1 MKSLLRLLVVFLLTA
16 QLSFAQKTVSG
27 VVSDPDGLPL
37 PGATVLIQGTTTG
50 VTTDFDGNFSINA
63 SEGQILEFSF
73 VGYESSA
80 IAVGS
85 GNVINVSL
93 SLGNQLDEV
102 IVTSLGITREKR
114 ALGYA
119 VSEVDNSQIESRA
132 SGDVARVLSGKAS
145 GVQVTNQGG
154 ISGSGTSVIIRGLS
168 TFSSSNQPLF
178 VVDGVPF
185 QSDTNAQGS
194 FTSGNNGSSRFL
206 DLDPNNIESVNVL
219 KGLAAATL
227 YGSQGR
233 NGVILITTKAGTT
246 ASGAKA
252 QKNEI
257 TVNTSYFVNEL
268 AMKPDYQMQYGNGFN
283 QNFGWFFSNW
293 GPSFDKD
300 GPAGWGV
307 QSQLNGSGTAP
318 FGTTQPGFLKHPYNS
333 NLNARFLSRDLLP
346 LIGLSEDSVWE
357 WKPYDSVGALFEPGE
372 IINTNINFR
381 GQSDDGKVSYNV
393 NYGNLD
399 DKGFTP
405 GNSLRRNN
413 ISFGGR
419 AVLSNKFTVNG
430 TINYSFTNFK
440 TPPISAAYSSGT
452 NESGSSLYGN
462 IFYTPRSVSIADLP
476 YAHPITG
483 ASIYYRSSN
492 GIQHPLWTVNNTG
505 DQQQTHRIYG
515 GASLQY
521 DISDNLN
528 IQYRYGYDLYNE
540 GNVSYQNKGGQ
551 DVVPEVQSGF
561 YEKWNNVVTL
571 YNHQITL
578 NGDFELDNDWSLT
591 FNAGATSNSREYDRN
606 GARST
611 GQNVFNVLRHF
622 NFNLQE
628 EIEFY
633 SKRNLLGVFA
643 QAAFDYKDYLYF
655 TLASRTD
662 WVSNLSEE
670 NRSITYPSA
679 SISFV
684 PTSVLDFG
692 NLPVDFLKIR
702 AGYGTS
708 ATFPGGYPISST
720 LSLNT
725 KDFRIGGTDVIT
737 NTSGS
742 TLGNTG
748 LKPELLAELEFGIE
762 ANLFDNRISANV
774 SYFDRN
780 TTDLIISRPLDPST
794 GYTFTET
801 NIGEISATGWEI
813 DLSVDWIRGNDINW
827 SSTINYTT
835 NQAIVEDLGQDTDQI
850 VYAGFS
856 NEGNAAI
863 PGLPLTAMIGTSVAR
878 DAAGNPQIDA
888 AGGYKVN
895 NDTNYKTN
903 PYAFI
908 GDSQPDFIAN
918 LSNTISYGNLAFSFL
933 FNASIGGDMYSEFM
947 ATIIGRGITTDTLD
961 RELPFIMPGVLSD
974 GSPNNK
980 MIDNATLYFGEL
992 ILGPSE
998 LRTWDAS
1005 VLRLSEVSLT
1015 YDLPKK
1021 WLESSPF
1028 GAVSIAAQGFN
1039 LWYDAYNTPPGTNYD
1054 PNIAGLGIGNG
1065 SGFEYFNGV
1074 SAKRYGVSLK
1084 LTF

>member
-1 MKSLLRLLVVFLLTA
+1 MKSLFRLLVVFLLTA
-16 QLSFAQKTVSG
+16 QMSFAQKTVTG
-27 VVSDPDGLPL
+27 VVSDSDGLPL
-37 PGATVLIQGTTTG
+37 PGATVLVQGTTTG
-50 VTTDFDGNFSINA
+50 VTTDFDGNFSINVA
-63 SEGQILEFSF
+63 EGQTLEFSF
-73 VGYESSA
+73 VGYETA
-80 IAVGS
+80 AVAVGA
-85 GNVINVSL
+85 GNVINVTL
-93 SLGNQLDEV
+93 SLGTQLEEV

-119 VSEVDNSQIESRA
+119 VSEVDNTQIENRA

-185 QSDTNAQGS
+185 QSDTNAMGS

-233 NGVILITTKAGTT
+233 NGVILITTKSGTTGAGTR
-246 ASGAKA
+246 A
-252 QKNEI
+252 QKNEV
-257 TVNTSYFVNEL
+257 TVNTSYFTNEL
-268 AMKPDYQMQYGNGFN
+268 AMKPDFQMQYGNGFN

-293 GPSFDKD
+293 GPSFDEE
-300 GPAGWGV
+300 GPAGWGR
-307 QSQLNGSGTAP
+307 QSAINGTVSG
-318 FGTTQPGFLKHPYNS
+318 QPGFLKHPYNS

-346 LIGLSEDSVWE
+346 LLGLSMDSLWE
-357 WKPYDSVGALFEPGE
+357 WKPYDSVGDLFQPGE
-372 IINTNINFR
+372 IVNTNINFR

-405 GNSLRRNN
+405 GNTLRRNAL
-413 ISFGGR
+413 SFGGR
-419 AVLSNKFTVNG
+419 AVLSNKITVSG
-430 TINYSFTNFK
+430 TLNYTATDFK
-440 TPPISAAYSSGT
+440 TPPIAAAYSSG
-452 NESGSSLYGN
+452 SSDSSLYGN
-462 IFYTPRSVSIADLP
+462 VFYTPRSIGIAQLP

-505 DQQQTHRIYG
+505 DAQMTHRVFG
-515 GASLQY
+515 GVSAQY

-528 IQYRYGYDLYNE
+528 LRYSYGYDVYSEDNT
-540 GNVSYQNKGGQ
+540 SYQNKGGQ
-551 DVVPEVQSGF
+551 DGNLEVQSGL
-561 YEKWNNVVTL
+561 YEKWNNTSTIF
-571 YNHQITL
+571 NHQVTI
-578 NGDFELDNDWSLT
+578 NGDYELDDDWSVT
-591 FNAGATSNSREYDRN
+591 FNAGAESVGREYDRN
-606 GARST
+606 GVRST
-611 GQNVFNVLRHF
+611 GQNVFNVLRHY
-622 NFNLQE
+622 NFNSQE

-633 SKRNLLGVFA
+633 SRRNVLGVFA
-643 QAAFDYKDYLYF
+643 QAAFDYQDYLYF

-692 NLPVDFLKIR
+692 NLPIDFLKVR
-702 AGYGTS
+702 ASYGTS
-708 ATFPGGYPISST
+708 ATYPGGYPIAST

-725 KDFRIGGTDVIT
+725 KDFKVDGVEVIT
-737 NTSGS
+737 NTTGS
-742 TLGNTG
+742 QLGNTG
-748 LKPELLAELEFGIE
+748 LKPELLAELEFGLE
-762 ANLFDNRISANV
+762 ANLFDNRLSAEI
-774 SYFDRN
+774 SYFDRQ
-780 TTDLIISRPLDPST
+780 TTDLIITQPLDPST
-794 GYTFTET
+794 GYTSTRT
-801 NIGEISATGWEI
+801 NIGEISATGWEV
-813 DLSVDWIRGNDINW
+813 DLNADWIRGDKFNW
-827 SSTINYTT
+827 NTSINYTT
-835 NQAIVEDLGQDTDQI
+835 NQAIVEDLGQNTDQI

-856 NEGNAAI
+856 TRGNAAI
-863 PGLPLTAMIGTSVAR
+863 PGLPLTSMIGTSVSR
-878 DAAGNPQIDA
+878 DDQGRPLVDA
-888 AGGYKVN
+888 SGSYRTN

-903 PYAFI
+903 KYALI
-908 GDSQPDFIAN
+908 GDSNPDFIAN
-918 LSNTISYGNLAFSFL
+918 IGNTITYGNLSLNVL
-933 FNASIGGDMYSEFM
+933 FNASIGGDMYSSFIM
-947 ATIIGRGITTDTLD
+947 TLLGRGITTDTLD
-961 RELPFIMPGVLSD
+961 RELPYILPGVLAD

-980 MIDNATLYFGEL
+980 MIDNATTYFGNL
-992 ILGPSE
+992 ILGGDE

-1015 YDLPKK
+1015 YDIPSS
-1021 WLESSPF
+1021 WLDKTPF
-1028 GAVSIAAQGFN
+1028 GAASISAQGFN
-1039 LWYDAYNTPPGTNYD
+1039 LWYDAYNTPDGINYD
-1054 PNIAGLGIGNG
+1054 PNIAGLGVGNG

-1074 SAKRYGVSLK
+1074 SARRYGVSLK

>member
-1 MKSLLRLLVVFLLTA
+1 MKSLFRLLVVFLLTA
-16 QLSFAQKTVSG
+16 QMSFAQKTVTG
-27 VVSDPDGLPL
+27 VVSDSDGLPL
-37 PGATVLIQGTTTG
+37 PGATVLVQGTTTG
-50 VTTDFDGNFSINA
+50 VTTDFDGNFSINVA
-63 SEGQILEFSF
+63 EGQTLEFSF
-73 VGYESSA
+73 VGYETAA
-80 IAVGS
+80 IAVGA
-85 GNVINVSL
+85 GNVINVTL
-93 SLGNQLDEV
+93 SLGTQLEEV

-119 VSEVDNSQIESRA
+119 VSEVDNTQIENRA

-185 QSDTNAQGS
+185 QSDTNAMGS

-233 NGVILITTKAGTT
+233 NGVILITTKSGTTGAGTR
-246 ASGAKA
+246 A
-252 QKNEI
+252 QKNEV
-257 TVNTSYFVNEL
+257 TVNTSYFTNEL
-268 AMKPDYQMQYGNGFN
+268 AMKPDFQMQYGNGFN

-293 GPSFDKD
+293 GPSFDEE
-300 GPAGWGV
+300 GPAGWGR
-307 QSQLNGSGTAP
+307 QSAINGTVSG
-318 FGTTQPGFLKHPYNS
+318 QPGFLKHPYNS
-333 NLNARFLSRDLLP
+333 NLNARFLARDLLP
-346 LIGLSEDSVWE
+346 LLGLSMDSLWE
-357 WKPYDSVGALFEPGE
+357 WKPYDSVGDLFQPGE

-405 GNSLRRNN
+405 GNTLRRNAL
-413 ISFGGR
+413 SFGGR
-419 AVLSNKFTVNG
+419 AVLSNKITVNG
-430 TINYSFTNFK
+430 TLNYTSTDFK
-440 TPPISAAYSSGT
+440 TPPIAAAYSSG
-452 NESGSSLYGN
+452 SSDSSLYGN
-462 IFYTPRSVSIADLP
+462 VFYTPRSIGIAQLP

-505 DQQQTHRIYG
+505 DAQMTHRVFG
-515 GASLQY
+515 GVSAQY

-528 IQYRYGYDLYNE
+528 LRYSYGYDVYSEDNT
-540 GNVSYQNKGGQ
+540 SYQNKGGQ
-551 DVVPEVQSGF
+551 DGNLEVQSGL
-561 YEKWNNVVTL
+561 YEKWNNTSTIF
-571 YNHQITL
+571 NHQVTI
-578 NGDFELDNDWSLT
+578 NGDFELDDDWSVT
-591 FNAGATSNSREYDRN
+591 FNAGAESVGREYDRN
-606 GARST
+606 GVRST
-611 GQNVFNVLRHF
+611 GQNVFNVLRHY
-622 NFNLQE
+622 NFNSQE

-633 SKRNLLGVFA
+633 SRRNVLGVFA
-643 QAAFDYKDYLYF
+643 QAAFDYQDYLYF

-692 NLPVDFLKIR
+692 NLPIDFLKVR
-702 AGYGTS
+702 ASYGTS
-708 ATFPGGYPISST
+708 ATYPGGYPIAST

-725 KDFRIGGTDVIT
+725 KDFKVDGVEVIT
-737 NTSGS
+737 NTTGS
-742 TLGNTG
+742 QLGNTG
-748 LKPELLAELEFGIE
+748 LKPELLAELEFGLE
-762 ANLFDNRISANV
+762 ANLFDKRLSAEI
-774 SYFDRN
+774 SYFNRN
-780 TTDLIISRPLDPST
+780 TTDLIITQPLDPST
-794 GYTFTET
+794 GYTSTRT
-801 NIGEISATGWEI
+801 NIGEISATGWEV
-813 DLSVDWIRGNDINW
+813 DLNADWIRGDKFNW
-827 SSTINYTT
+827 NTSINYTT
-835 NQAIVEDLGQDTDQI
+835 NQAIVEDLGQNTDQI

-856 NEGNAAI
+856 TRGNAAI
-863 PGLPLTAMIGTSVAR
+863 PGLPLTSMIGTSVAR
-878 DAAGNPQIDA
+878 DDSGRPLVDA
-888 AGGYKVN
+888 SGSYRTN

-903 PYAFI
+903 KYALI
-908 GDSQPDFIAN
+908 GDSNPDFIAN
-918 LSNTISYGNLAFSFL
+918 IGNTLTYGNLSLNVL
-933 FNASIGGDMYSEFM
+933 FNASIGGDMYSSFIM
-947 ATIIGRGITTDTLD
+947 TLLGRGITTDTLD
-961 RELPFIMPGVLSD
+961 RELPYILPGVLAD

-980 MIDNATLYFGEL
+980 MIDNATTYFGNL
-992 ILGPSE
+992 ILGGDE

-1015 YDLPKK
+1015 YDIPSS
-1021 WLESSPF
+1021 WLDKTPF
-1028 GAVSIAAQGFN
+1028 GAASISAQGFN
-1039 LWYDAYNTPPGTNYD
+1039 LWYDAYNTPDGINYD
-1054 PNIAGLGIGNG
+1054 PNIAGLGVGNG

-1074 SAKRYGVSLK
+1074 SARRYGVSLK

>member
-1 MKSLLRLLVVFLLTA
+1 MKSLFRLLVVFLLTA
-16 QLSFAQKTVSG
+16 QMSFAQKTVTG
-27 VVSDPDGLPL
+27 VVSDSDGLPL
-37 PGATVLIQGTTTG
+37 PGATVLVQGTTTG
-50 VTTDFDGNFSINA
+50 VTTDFDGNFSINVA
-63 SEGQILEFSF
+63 EGQILEFSF
-73 VGYESSA
+73 VGYETA
-80 IAVGS
+80 ALAVGA
-85 GNVINVSL
+85 GNVINVTL
-93 SLGNQLDEV
+93 SLGTQLEEV

-119 VSEVDNSQIESRA
+119 VSEVDNTQIENRA

-154 ISGSGTSVIIRGLS
+154 ISGSGTSVVIRGLS

-185 QSDTNAQGS
+185 QSDTNAMGS

-233 NGVILITTKAGTT
+233 NGVILITTKSGTT
-246 ASGAKA
+246 GTGTRA
-252 QKNEI
+252 QKNEV
-257 TVNTSYFVNEL
+257 TVNTSYFTNEL
-268 AMKPDYQMQYGNGFN
+268 AMKPDFQMQYGNGFN

-293 GPSFDKD
+293 GPSFDEE
-300 GPAGWGV
+300 GPAGWGR
-307 QSQLNGSGTAP
+307 QSAINGTVSG
-318 FGTTQPGFLKHPYNS
+318 QPGFLKHPYNS
-333 NLNARFLSRDLLP
+333 NLNARFLARDLLP
-346 LIGLSEDSVWE
+346 LIGLSMDSLWE
-357 WKPYDSVGALFEPGE
+357 WKPYDSVGDLFQPGE

-399 DKGFTP
+399 DEGFTP
-405 GNSLRRNN
+405 GNTLRRNN

-419 AVLSNKFTVNG
+419 AVLSNKITVNG
-430 TINYSFTNFK
+430 TLNYSFTDFK
-440 TPPISAAYSSGT
+440 TPPIAAAYSSG
-452 NESGSSLYGN
+452 SSDSSLYGN
-462 IFYTPRSVSIADLP
+462 VFYTPRSVGIAQLP

-505 DQQQTHRIYG
+505 DAQMTHRVFG
-515 GASLQY
+515 GVSAQY

-528 IQYRYGYDLYNE
+528 LRYSYGYDVYSEDNT
-540 GNVSYQNKGGQ
+540 SYQNKGGV
-551 DVVPEVQSGF
+551 DGNLETQSGM
-561 YEKWNNVVTL
+561 YEKWNNTSTIF
-571 YNHQITL
+571 NHQVTI
-578 NGDFELDNDWSLT
+578 NGDFELDDDWSVT
-591 FNAGATSNSREYDRN
+591 FNAGAESVGREYDRN
-606 GARST
+606 GVRST
-611 GQNVFNVLRHF
+611 GQNVFNVLRHY
-622 NFNLQE
+622 NFNSQE
-628 EIEFY
+628 EIEFF
-633 SKRNLLGVFA
+633 SRRNVLGVFA
-643 QAAFDYKDYLYF
+643 QAAFDYQDYLYF

-692 NLPVDFLKIR
+692 NLPIDFLKVR
-702 AGYGTS
+702 ASYGTS
-708 ATFPGGYPISST
+708 ATYPGGYPIAST

-725 KDFRIGGTDVIT
+725 KDFKVDGVEVIT
-737 NTSGS
+737 NTTGS
-742 TLGNTG
+742 QLGNTG
-748 LKPELLAELEFGIE
+748 LKPELLAELEFGLE
-762 ANLFDNRISANV
+762 ANLFDNRLSAEI

-780 TTDLIISRPLDPST
+780 TTDLIITQPLDPST
-794 GYTFTET
+794 GYTSTRT

-813 DLSVDWIRGNDINW
+813 DLNADWIRGDKFNW
-827 SSTINYTT
+827 NTSINYTT
-835 NQAIVEDLGQDTDQI
+835 NQAIVEDLGQNTDQI

-856 NEGNAAI
+856 TRGNAAI
-863 PGLPLTAMIGTSVAR
+863 PGLPLTSMIGTSVAR
-878 DAAGNPQIDA
+878 DDQGRPLVDA
-888 AGGYKVN
+888 SGSYRTN

-903 PYAFI
+903 KYALI
-908 GDSQPDFIAN
+908 GDSNPDFIAN
-918 LSNTISYGNLAFSFL
+918 IGNTLTYGNLSLNVL
-933 FNASIGGDMYSEFM
+933 FNASIGGDMYSSFIM
-947 ATIIGRGITTDTLD
+947 TLLGRGITTDTLD
-961 RELPFIMPGVLSD
+961 RELPYILPGVLAD

-980 MIDNATLYFGEL
+980 MIDNATTYFGNL
-992 ILGPSE
+992 ILGGDE

-1015 YDLPKK
+1015 YDIPSS
-1021 WLESSPF
+1021 WLDKTPF
-1028 GAVSIAAQGFN
+1028 GAASISAQGFN
-1039 LWYDAYNTPPGTNYD
+1039 LWYDAYNTPDGINYD
-1054 PNIAGLGIGNG
+1054 PNIAGLGVGNG

-1074 SAKRYGVSLK
+1074 SARRYGVSLK

>member
-1 MKSLLRLLVVFLLTA
+1 MKSLFRLLVVFLLTA
-16 QLSFAQKTVSG
+16 QMSFAQKTVTG
-27 VVSDPDGLPL
+27 VVSDSDGLPL
-37 PGATVLIQGTTTG
+37 PGATVLVQGTTTG
-50 VTTDFDGNFSINA
+50 VTTDFDGNFSINVA
-63 SEGQILEFSF
+63 EGQTLEFSF
-73 VGYESSA
+73 VGYETAA
-80 IAVGS
+80 IAVGA
-85 GNVINVSL
+85 GNVINVTL
-93 SLGNQLDEV
+93 SLGTQLEEV

-119 VSEVDNSQIESRA
+119 VSEVDNTQIENRA

-185 QSDTNAQGS
+185 QSDTNAMGS

-233 NGVILITTKAGTT
+233 NGVILITTKSGTTGAGTR
-246 ASGAKA
+246 A
-252 QKNEI
+252 QKNEV
-257 TVNTSYFVNEL
+257 TVNTSYFTNEL
-268 AMKPDYQMQYGNGFN
+268 AMKPDFQMQYGNGFN

-293 GPSFDKD
+293 GPSFDEE
-300 GPAGWGV
+300 GPAGWGR
-307 QSQLNGSGTAP
+307 QSAINGTVSG
-318 FGTTQPGFLKHPYNS
+318 QPGFLKHPYNS
-333 NLNARFLSRDLLP
+333 NLNARFLARDLLP
-346 LIGLSEDSVWE
+346 LLGLSMDSLWE
-357 WKPYDSVGALFEPGE
+357 WKPYDSVGDLFQPGE
-372 IINTNINFR
+372 IVNTNINFR

-405 GNSLRRNN
+405 GNSLRRNAL
-413 ISFGGR
+413 SFGGR
-419 AVLSNKFTVNG
+419 AVLSNKITVNG
-430 TINYSFTNFK
+430 TLNYTATDFK
-440 TPPISAAYSSGT
+440 TPPIAAAYSSG
-452 NESGSSLYGN
+452 SSDSSLYGN
-462 IFYTPRSVSIADLP
+462 VFYTPRSIGIAQLP

-505 DQQQTHRIYG
+505 DAQMTHRVFG
-515 GASLQY
+515 GVSAQY

-528 IQYRYGYDLYNE
+528 LRYSYGYDVYSEDNT
-540 GNVSYQNKGGQ
+540 SYQNKGGQ
-551 DVVPEVQSGF
+551 DGNLEVQSGL
-561 YEKWNNVVTL
+561 YEKWNNTSTIF
-571 YNHQITL
+571 NHQVTI
-578 NGDFELDNDWSLT
+578 NGDFELDDDWSVT
-591 FNAGATSNSREYDRN
+591 FNAGAESVGREYDRN
-606 GARST
+606 GVRST
-611 GQNVFNVLRHF
+611 GQNVFNVLRHY
-622 NFNLQE
+622 NFNSQE

-633 SKRNLLGVFA
+633 SRRNVLGVFA
-643 QAAFDYKDYLYF
+643 QAAFDYQDYLYF

-692 NLPVDFLKIR
+692 NLPIDFLKVR
-702 AGYGTS
+702 ASYGTS
-708 ATFPGGYPISST
+708 ATYPGGYPIAST

-725 KDFRIGGTDVIT
+725 KDFKVDGVEVIT
-737 NTSGS
+737 NTTGS
-742 TLGNTG
+742 QLGNTG
-748 LKPELLAELEFGIE
+748 LKPELLAELEFGLE
-762 ANLFDNRISANV
+762 ANLFDNRLSAEI

-780 TTDLIISRPLDPST
+780 TTDLIITQPLDPST
-794 GYTFTET
+794 GYTSTRT
-801 NIGEISATGWEI
+801 NIGEISATGWEV
-813 DLSVDWIRGNDINW
+813 DLNADWIRGDKFNW
-827 SSTINYTT
+827 NTSINYTT
-835 NQAIVEDLGQDTDQI
+835 NQAIVEDLGQNTDQI

-856 NEGNAAI
+856 TRGNAAI
-863 PGLPLTAMIGTSVAR
+863 PGLPLTSMIGTSVAR
-878 DAAGNPQIDA
+878 DDQGRPLVDA
-888 AGGYKVN
+888 SGSYRTN

-903 PYAFI
+903 KYALI
-908 GDSQPDFIAN
+908 GDSNPDFIAN
-918 LSNTISYGNLAFSFL
+918 IGNTLTYGNLSLNVL
-933 FNASIGGDMYSEFM
+933 FNASIGGDMYSSFIM
-947 ATIIGRGITTDTLD
+947 TLLGRGITTDTLD
-961 RELPFIMPGVLSD
+961 RELPYILPGVLAD

-980 MIDNATLYFGEL
+980 MIDNATTYFGNL
-992 ILGPSE
+992 ILGGDE

-1015 YDLPKK
+1015 YDIPSS
-1021 WLESSPF
+1021 WLDKTPF
-1028 GAVSIAAQGFN
+1028 GAASISAQGFN
-1039 LWYDAYNTPPGTNYD
+1039 LWYDAYNTPDGINYD
-1054 PNIAGLGIGNG
+1054 PNIAGLGVGNG

-1074 SAKRYGVSLK
+1074 SARRYGVSLK

>member
-1 MKSLLRLLVVFLLTA
+1 MKSLFRLLVVFLLTA
-16 QLSFAQKTVSG
+16 QMSFAQKTVTG
-27 VVSDPDGLPL
+27 VVSDSDGLPL
-37 PGATVLIQGTTTG
+37 PGATVLVQGTTTG
-50 VTTDFDGNFSINA
+50 VTTDFDGNFSINVA
-63 SEGQILEFSF
+63 EGQTLEFSF
-73 VGYESSA
+73 VGYETAA
-80 IAVGS
+80 IAVGA
-85 GNVINVSL
+85 GNVINVTL
-93 SLGNQLDEV
+93 SLGTQLEEV

-119 VSEVDNSQIESRA
+119 VSEVDNTQIENRA

-185 QSDTNAQGS
+185 ASDTNAMGS

-233 NGVILITTKAGTT
+233 NGVILITTKSGTTGAGTR
-246 ASGAKA
+246 A
-252 QKNEI
+252 QKNEV
-257 TVNTSYFVNEL
+257 TVNTSYFTNEL
-268 AMKPDYQMQYGNGFN
+268 AMKPDFQMQYGNGFN

-293 GPSFDKD
+293 GPSFDEE
-300 GPAGWGV
+300 GPAGWGR
-307 QSQLNGSGTAP
+307 QSAINGTVSG
-318 FGTTQPGFLKHPYNS
+318 QPGFLKHPYNS
-333 NLNARFLSRDLLP
+333 NLNARFLARDLLP
-346 LIGLSEDSVWE
+346 LLGLSMDSLWE
-357 WKPYDSVGALFEPGE
+357 WKPYDSVGDLFQPGE
-372 IINTNINFR
+372 IVNTNINFR

-405 GNSLRRNN
+405 GNTLRRNAL
-413 ISFGGR
+413 SFGGR
-419 AVLSNKFTVNG
+419 AVLSNKITVNG
-430 TINYSFTNFK
+430 TLNYTATDFK
-440 TPPISAAYSSGT
+440 TPPIAAAYSSG
-452 NESGSSLYGN
+452 SSDSSLYGN
-462 IFYTPRSVSIADLP
+462 VFYTPRSIGIAQLP

-505 DQQQTHRIYG
+505 DAQMTHRVFG
-515 GASLQY
+515 GVSAQY

-528 IQYRYGYDLYNE
+528 LRYSYGYDVYSEDNT
-540 GNVSYQNKGGQ
+540 SYQNKGGQ
-551 DVVPEVQSGF
+551 DGNLEVQSGL
-561 YEKWNNVVTL
+561 YEKWNNTSTIF
-571 YNHQITL
+571 NHQVTI
-578 NGDFELDNDWSLT
+578 NGDFELDDDWSVT
-591 FNAGATSNSREYDRN
+591 FNAGAESVGREYDRN
-606 GARST
+606 GVRST
-611 GQNVFNVLRHF
+611 GQNVFNVLRHY
-622 NFNLQE
+622 NFNSQE

-633 SKRNLLGVFA
+633 SRRNVLGVFA
-643 QAAFDYKDYLYF
+643 QAAFDYQDYLYF

-692 NLPVDFLKIR
+692 NLPIDFLKVR
-702 AGYGTS
+702 ASYGTS
-708 ATFPGGYPISST
+708 ATYPGGYPIAST

-725 KDFRIGGTDVIT
+725 KDFKVDGVEVIT
-737 NTSGS
+737 NTTGS
-742 TLGNTG
+742 QLGNTG
-748 LKPELLAELEFGIE
+748 LKPELLAELEFGLE
-762 ANLFDNRISANV
+762 ANLFDNRLSAEI
-774 SYFDRN
+774 SYFDRQ
-780 TTDLIISRPLDPST
+780 TTDLIITQPLDPST
-794 GYTFTET
+794 GYTSTRT

-813 DLSVDWIRGNDINW
+813 DLNADWIRGDKFNW
-827 SSTINYTT
+827 NTSINYTT
-835 NQAIVEDLGQDTDQI
+835 NQAIVEDLGQNTDQI

-856 NEGNAAI
+856 TRGNAAI
-863 PGLPLTAMIGTSVAR
+863 PGLPLTSMIGTSVAR
-878 DAAGNPQIDA
+878 DDQGRPLVDA
-888 AGGYKVN
+888 SGSYRTN

-903 PYAFI
+903 KYALI
-908 GDSQPDFIAN
+908 GDSNPDFIAN
-918 LSNTISYGNLAFSFL
+918 IGNTITYGNLSLNVL
-933 FNASIGGDMYSEFM
+933 FNASIGGDMYSSFIM
-947 ATIIGRGITTDTLD
+947 TLLGRGITTDTLD
-961 RELPFIMPGVLSD
+961 RELPYILPGVLAD

-980 MIDNATLYFGEL
+980 MIDNATTYFGNL
-992 ILGPSE
+992 ILGGDE

-1015 YDLPKK
+1015 YDIPSS
-1021 WLESSPF
+1021 WLDKTPF
-1028 GAVSIAAQGFN
+1028 GAASISAQGFN
-1039 LWYDAYNTPPGTNYD
+1039 LWYDAYNTPDGINYD
-1054 PNIAGLGIGNG
+1054 PNIAGLGVGNG

-1074 SAKRYGVSLK
+1074 SARRYGVSLK

>member
-1 MKSLLRLLVVFLLTA
+1 MKSLFRLLVVFLLTA
-16 QLSFAQKTVSG
+16 QMSFAQKTVTG
-27 VVSDPDGLPL
+27 VVSDSDGLPL
-37 PGATVLIQGTTTG
+37 PGATVLVQGTTTG
-50 VTTDFDGNFSINA
+50 VTTDFDGNFSINVA
-63 SEGQILEFSF
+63 EGQTLEFSF
-73 VGYESSA
+73 VGYETAA
-80 IAVGS
+80 IAVGA
-85 GNVINVSL
+85 GNVINVTL
-93 SLGNQLDEV
+93 SLGTQLEEV

-119 VSEVDNSQIESRA
+119 VSEVDNTQIENRA

-185 QSDTNAQGS
+185 QSDTNAMGS

-233 NGVILITTKAGTT
+233 NGVILITTKSGTTGAGTR
-246 ASGAKA
+246 A
-252 QKNEI
+252 QKNEV
-257 TVNTSYFVNEL
+257 TVNTSYFTNEL
-268 AMKPDYQMQYGNGFN
+268 AMKPDFQMQYGNGFN

-293 GPSFDKD
+293 GPSFDEE
-300 GPAGWGV
+300 GPAGWGR
-307 QSQLNGSGTAP
+307 QSAINGTVSGQA
-318 FGTTQPGFLKHPYNS
+318 GFLKHPYNS

-346 LIGLSEDSVWE
+346 LLGLSMDSLWE
-357 WKPYDSVGALFEPGE
+357 WKPYDSVGDLFQPGE

-405 GNSLRRNN
+405 GNTLRRNAL
-413 ISFGGR
+413 SFGGR
-419 AVLSNKFTVNG
+419 AVLSNKITVSG
-430 TINYSFTNFK
+430 TLNYTATDFK
-440 TPPISAAYSSGT
+440 TPPIAAAYSSG
-452 NESGSSLYGN
+452 SSDSSLYGN
-462 IFYTPRSVSIADLP
+462 VFYTPRSIGIAQLP

-505 DQQQTHRIYG
+505 DAQMTHRVFG
-515 GASLQY
+515 GVSAQY

-528 IQYRYGYDLYNE
+528 LRYSYGYDVYSEDNT
-540 GNVSYQNKGGQ
+540 SYQNKGGQ
-551 DVVPEVQSGF
+551 DGNLEVQSGL
-561 YEKWNNVVTL
+561 YEKWNNTSTIF
-571 YNHQITL
+571 NHQVTI
-578 NGDFELDNDWSLT
+578 NGDYELDDDWSVT
-591 FNAGATSNSREYDRN
+591 FNAGAESVGREYDRN
-606 GARST
+606 GVRST
-611 GQNVFNVLRHF
+611 GQNVFNVLRHY
-622 NFNLQE
+622 NFNSQE

-633 SKRNLLGVFA
+633 SRRNVLGVFA
-643 QAAFDYKDYLYF
+643 QAAFDYQDYLYF

-692 NLPVDFLKIR
+692 NLPIDFLKVR
-702 AGYGTS
+702 ASYGTS
-708 ATFPGGYPISST
+708 ATYPGGYPIAST

-725 KDFRIGGTDVIT
+725 KDFKVDGVEVIT
-737 NTSGS
+737 NTTGS
-742 TLGNTG
+742 QLGNTG
-748 LKPELLAELEFGIE
+748 LKPELLAELEFGLE
-762 ANLFDNRISANV
+762 ANLFDNRLSAEI
-774 SYFDRN
+774 SYFDRQ
-780 TTDLIISRPLDPST
+780 TTDLIITQPLDPST
-794 GYTFTET
+794 GYTSTRT
-801 NIGEISATGWEI
+801 NIGEISATGWEV
-813 DLSVDWIRGNDINW
+813 DLNADWIRGDKFNW
-827 SSTINYTT
+827 NTSVNYTT
-835 NQAIVEDLGQDTDQI
+835 NQAIVEDLGQNTDQI

-856 NEGNAAI
+856 TRGNAAI
-863 PGLPLTAMIGTSVAR
+863 PGLPLTSMIGTSVSR
-878 DAAGNPQIDA
+878 DDQGRPLVDA
-888 AGGYKVN
+888 SGSYRTN

-903 PYAFI
+903 KYALI
-908 GDSQPDFIAN
+908 GDSNPDFIAN
-918 LSNTISYGNLAFSFL
+918 IGNTITYGNLSLNVL
-933 FNASIGGDMYSEFM
+933 FNASIGGDMYSSFIM
-947 ATIIGRGITTDTLD
+947 TLLGRGITTDTLD
-961 RELPFIMPGVLSD
+961 RELPYILPGVLAD

-980 MIDNATLYFGEL
+980 MIDNATTYFGNL
-992 ILGPSE
+992 ILGGDE

-1015 YDLPKK
+1015 YDIPSS
-1021 WLESSPF
+1021 WLDKTPF
-1028 GAVSIAAQGFN
+1028 GAASISAQGFN
-1039 LWYDAYNTPPGTNYD
+1039 LWYDAYNTPDGINYD
-1054 PNIAGLGIGNG
+1054 PNIAGLGVGNG

-1074 SAKRYGVSLK
+1074 SARRYGVSLK

>member
-1 MKSLLRLLVVFLLTA
+1 MKSLFRLLVVFLLTT
-16 QLSFAQKTVSG
+16 QLSFAQKTVTG

-37 PGATVLIQGTTTG
+37 PGATVLVQNTTTG
-50 VTTDFDGNFSINA
+50 VTTDFDGNFSINV
-63 SEGQILEFSF
+63 SEGQSLEFSF
-73 VGYESSA
+73 VGYETSA
-80 IAVGS
+80 IVVGS

-154 ISGSGTSVIIRGLS
+154 ISGSGTSVVIRGLS

-233 NGVILITTKAGTT
+233 NGVVLITTKSGTT
-246 ASGAKA
+246 ASGMNA
-252 QKNEI
+252 QKNEV
-257 TVNTSYFVNEL
+257 TVNTSYFSNEL
-268 AMKPDYQMQYGNGFN
+268 AMKPDYQMEYGNGFN

-293 GPSFDKD
+293 GPSFREE
-300 GPAGWGV
+300 GPAGWGK
-307 QSQLNGSGTAP
+307 QSQINGAVSG
-318 FGTTQPGFLKHPYNS
+318 QPGFLKHPYNS
-333 NLNARFLSRDLLP
+333 NLNARFLARDLLP
-346 LIGLSEDSVWE
+346 LIGLSEDSLWE
-357 WKPYDSVGALFEPGE
+357 WKPYDSTGDLFQPGS
-372 IINTNINFR
+372 IVNTNINFR

-399 DKGFTP
+399 DQGFTP
-405 GNSLRRNN
+405 GNTLRRNN

-419 AVLSNKFTVNG
+419 AVLSNKITVNG
-430 TINYSFTNFK
+430 TLNYSFTDFK
-440 TPPISAAYSSGT
+440 SPPIAAAYSSG
-452 NESGSSLYGN
+452 SSDSSLYGN
-462 IFYTPRSVSIADLP
+462 VFYTPRSVSIADLP

-492 GIQHPLWTVNNTG
+492 GIQHPLWTVNNTQ
-505 DQQQTHRIYG
+505 DAQATHRLYG
-515 GASLQY
+515 GTSVQY

-528 IQYRYGYDLYNE
+528 VQYRYGYDVYSEDNT
-540 GNVSYQNKGGQ
+540 SYQNKGGV
-551 DVVPEVQSGF
+551 DGSVESQSGF
-561 YEKWNNVVTL
+561 YEKWNNTSTIF
-571 YNHQITL
+571 NHQITI
-578 NGDFELDNDWSLT
+578 NGDYELDSDWSMT
-591 FNAGATSNSREYDRN
+591 FNAGATSNAREYDRN
-606 GARST
+606 GVRST
-611 GQNVFNVLRHF
+611 GQNVFNVLRHY
-622 NFNLQE
+622 NFNNQE

-633 SKRNLLGVFA
+633 SRRNVLGVFG
-643 QAAFDYKDYLYF
+643 QASLDYQNYLYI

-684 PTSVLDFG
+684 PSSVLDFG
-692 NLPVDFLKIR
+692 NLPIDFLKVR
-702 AGYGTS
+702 ASYGTS
-708 ATFPGGYPISST
+708 ATYPSGYPIAST

-725 KDFRIGGTDVIT
+725 KSFQVAGTDVIS
-737 NTSGS
+737 NTTGS
-742 TLGNTG
+742 QLGNTA

-762 ANLFDNRISANV
+762 ANILDNRLSAEV
-774 SYFDRN
+774 SYFQRN
-780 TTDLIISRPLDPST
+780 TTDLIISQPLDPST
-794 GYTFTET
+794 GYTSTST
-801 NIGEISATGWEI
+801 NIGKIEATGWEV
-813 DLSVDWIRGNDINW
+813 DLNADWIRGDKFNW
-827 SSTINYTT
+827 STSLNYTT
-835 NQAIVEDLGQDTDQI
+835 NQAIVVDLGQDTDQI
-850 VYAGFS
+850 VYAGFGS
-856 NEGNAAI
+856 RGNAAI
-863 PGLPLTAMIGTSVAR
+863 TGLPLTSMIGTSVGR
-878 DAAGNPQIDA
+878 DASGAPVIDA
-888 AGGYKVN
+888 SGSYTSN

-903 PYAFI
+903 KYALI
-908 GDSQPDFIAN
+908 GDANPDFIAN
-918 LSNTISYGNLAFSFL
+918 IANTITYGDFSFNFL
-933 FNASIGGDMYSEFM
+933 FNATIGGDMYSSYM
-947 ATIIGRGITTDTLD
+947 MTLLGRGITTDTVD
-961 RELPFIMPGVLSD
+961 RELPYVLPGVLSD

-980 MIDNATLYFGEL
+980 QIDNATTYFGNL
-992 ILGPSE
+992 ILGADE

-1015 YDLPKK
+1015 YDVPSK
-1021 WLESSPF
+1021 WLDKTPF
-1028 GAVSIAAQGFN
+1028 GAASVSAQGFN
-1039 LWYDAYNTPPGTNYD
+1039 LWYDAYNTPEGTNYD
-1054 PNIAGLGIGNG
+1054 PNIAGLGVGNG

>member
-1 MKSLLRLLVVFLLTA
+1 MKSLFRLLVVFLLTA
-16 QLSFAQKTVSG
+16 QMSFAQKTVTG
-27 VVSDPDGLPL
+27 VVSDSDGLPL
-37 PGATVLIQGTTTG
+37 PGATVLVQGTTTG
-50 VTTDFDGNFSINA
+50 VTTDFDGNFSINVA
-63 SEGQILEFSF
+63 EGQILEFSF
-73 VGYESSA
+73 VGYETA
-80 IAVGS
+80 ALAVGA
-85 GNVINVSL
+85 GNVINVTL
-93 SLGNQLDEV
+93 SLGTQLEEV

-119 VSEVDNSQIESRA
+119 VSEVDNTQIENRA

-154 ISGSGTSVIIRGLS
+154 ISGSGTSVVIRGLS

-185 QSDTNAQGS
+185 QSDTNAMGS

-233 NGVILITTKAGTT
+233 NGVILITTKSGTT
-246 ASGAKA
+246 GTGTRA
-252 QKNEI
+252 QKNEV
-257 TVNTSYFVNEL
+257 TVNTSYFTNEL
-268 AMKPDYQMQYGNGFN
+268 AMKPDFQMQYGNGFN

-293 GPSFDKD
+293 GPSFDEE
-300 GPAGWGV
+300 GPAGWGR
-307 QSQLNGSGTAP
+307 QSAINGTVSG
-318 FGTTQPGFLKHPYNS
+318 QPGFLKHPYNS

-346 LIGLSEDSVWE
+346 LLGLSMDSLWE
-357 WKPYDSVGALFEPGE
+357 WKPYDSVGDLFQPGE
-372 IINTNINFR
+372 IVNTNINFR

-405 GNSLRRNN
+405 GNTLRRNAL
-413 ISFGGR
+413 SFGGR
-419 AVLSNKFTVNG
+419 AVLSNKITVSG
-430 TINYSFTNFK
+430 TLNYTATDFK
-440 TPPISAAYSSGT
+440 TPPIAAAYSSG
-452 NESGSSLYGN
+452 SSDSSLYGN
-462 IFYTPRSVSIADLP
+462 VFYTPRSVGIAQLP

-505 DQQQTHRIYG
+505 DAQMTHRVFG
-515 GASLQY
+515 GVSAQY

-528 IQYRYGYDLYNE
+528 LRYSYGYDVYSEDNT
-540 GNVSYQNKGGQ
+540 SYQNKGGV
-551 DVVPEVQSGF
+551 DGDLETQSGM
-561 YEKWNNVVTL
+561 YEKWNNTSTIF
-571 YNHQITL
+571 NHQVTI
-578 NGDFELDNDWSLT
+578 NGDFELDDDWSVT
-591 FNAGATSNSREYDRN
+591 FNAGAESVGREYDRN
-606 GARST
+606 GVRST
-611 GQNVFNVLRHF
+611 GQNVFNVLRHY
-622 NFNLQE
+622 NFNSQE

-633 SKRNLLGVFA
+633 SRRNVLGVFA
-643 QAAFDYKDYLYF
+643 QAAFDYQDYLYF

-692 NLPVDFLKIR
+692 NLPIDFLKVR
-702 AGYGTS
+702 ASYGTS
-708 ATFPGGYPISST
+708 ATYPGGYPIAST

-725 KDFRIGGTDVIT
+725 KDFKVDGVEVIT
-737 NTSGS
+737 NTTGS
-742 TLGNTG
+742 QLGNTG
-748 LKPELLAELEFGIE
+748 LKPELLAELEFGLE
-762 ANLFDNRISANV
+762 ANLFDNRLSAEI

-780 TTDLIISRPLDPST
+780 TTDLIITQPLDPST
-794 GYTFTET
+794 GYTSTRT

-813 DLSVDWIRGNDINW
+813 DLNADWIRGDKFNW
-827 SSTINYTT
+827 NTSINYTT
-835 NQAIVEDLGQDTDQI
+835 NQAIVEDLGQNTDQI

-856 NEGNAAI
+856 TRGNAAI
-863 PGLPLTAMIGTSVAR
+863 PGLPLTSMIGTSVAR
-878 DAAGNPQIDA
+878 DDSGRPLVDA
-888 AGGYKVN
+888 SGSYRTN

-903 PYAFI
+903 KYALI
-908 GDSQPDFIAN
+908 GDSNPDFIAN
-918 LSNTISYGNLAFSFL
+918 IGNTLTYGNLSLNVL
-933 FNASIGGDMYSEFM
+933 FNASIGGDMYSSFIM
-947 ATIIGRGITTDTLD
+947 TLLGRGITTDTLD
-961 RELPFIMPGVLSD
+961 RELPYILPGVLAD

-980 MIDNATLYFGEL
+980 MIDNATTYFGNL
-992 ILGPSE
+992 ILGGDE

-1015 YDLPKK
+1015 YDIPSS
-1021 WLESSPF
+1021 WLDKTPF
-1028 GAVSIAAQGFN
+1028 GAASISAQGFN
-1039 LWYDAYNTPPGTNYD
+1039 LWYDAYNTPDGINYD
-1054 PNIAGLGIGNG
+1054 PNIAGLGVGNG

-1074 SAKRYGVSLK
+1074 SARRYGVSLK

>member
-1 MKSLLRLLVVFLLTA
+1 MKSLFRLLVVFLLTA
-16 QLSFAQKTVSG
+16 QMSFAQKTVTG
-27 VVSDPDGLPL
+27 VVSDSDGLPL
-37 PGATVLIQGTTTG
+37 PGATVLVQGTTTG
-50 VTTDFDGNFSINA
+50 VTTDFDGNFSINVA
-63 SEGQILEFSF
+63 EGQILEFSF
-73 VGYESSA
+73 VGYETA
-80 IAVGS
+80 ALAVGA
-85 GNVINVSL
+85 GNVINVTL
-93 SLGNQLDEV
+93 SLGTQLEEV

-119 VSEVDNSQIESRA
+119 VSEVDNTQIENRA

-154 ISGSGTSVIIRGLS
+154 ISGSGTSVVIRGLS

-185 QSDTNAQGS
+185 QSDTNAMGS

-233 NGVILITTKAGTT
+233 NGVILITTKSGTTGAGTR
-246 ASGAKA
+246 A
-252 QKNEI
+252 QKNEV
-257 TVNTSYFVNEL
+257 TVNTSYFTNEL
-268 AMKPDYQMQYGNGFN
+268 AMKPDFQMQYGNGFN

-293 GPSFDKD
+293 GPSFDEE
-300 GPAGWGV
+300 GPAGWGR
-307 QSQLNGSGTAP
+307 QSAINGTVSG
-318 FGTTQPGFLKHPYNS
+318 QPGFLKHPYNS

-346 LIGLSEDSVWE
+346 LLGLSMDSLWE
-357 WKPYDSVGALFEPGE
+357 WKPYDSVGDLFQPGE
-372 IINTNINFR
+372 IVNTNINFR

-405 GNSLRRNN
+405 GNTLRRNAL
-413 ISFGGR
+413 SFGGR
-419 AVLSNKFTVNG
+419 AVLSNKITVNG
-430 TINYSFTNFK
+430 TLNYTSTDFK
-440 TPPISAAYSSGT
+440 TPPIAAAYSSG
-452 NESGSSLYGN
+452 SSDSSLYGN
-462 IFYTPRSVSIADLP
+462 VFYTPRSVGIAQLP

-505 DQQQTHRIYG
+505 DAQMTHRVFG
-515 GASLQY
+515 GVSAQY

-528 IQYRYGYDLYNE
+528 LRYSYGYDVYSEDNT
-540 GNVSYQNKGGQ
+540 SYQNKGGV
-551 DVVPEVQSGF
+551 DGDLETQSGM
-561 YEKWNNVVTL
+561 YEKWNNTSTIF
-571 YNHQITL
+571 NHQVTI
-578 NGDFELDNDWSLT
+578 NGDFELDDDWSVT
-591 FNAGATSNSREYDRN
+591 FNAGAESVGREYDRN
-606 GARST
+606 GVRST
-611 GQNVFNVLRHF
+611 GQNVFNVLRHY
-622 NFNLQE
+622 NFNSQE

-633 SKRNLLGVFA
+633 SRRNVLGVFA
-643 QAAFDYKDYLYF
+643 QAAFDYQDYLYF

-692 NLPVDFLKIR
+692 NLPIDFLKVR
-702 AGYGTS
+702 ASYGTS
-708 ATFPGGYPISST
+708 ATYPGGYPIAST

-725 KDFRIGGTDVIT
+725 KDFKVDGVEVIT
-737 NTSGS
+737 NTTGS
-742 TLGNTG
+742 QLGNTG
-748 LKPELLAELEFGIE
+748 LKPELLAELEFGLE
-762 ANLFDNRISANV
+762 ANLFDNRLSAEI

-780 TTDLIISRPLDPST
+780 TTDLIITQPLDPST
-794 GYTFTET
+794 GYTSTRT

-813 DLSVDWIRGNDINW
+813 DLNADWIRGDKFNW
-827 SSTINYTT
+827 NTSINYTT
-835 NQAIVEDLGQDTDQI
+835 NQAIVEDLGQNTDQI

-856 NEGNAAI
+856 TRGNAAI
-863 PGLPLTAMIGTSVAR
+863 PGLPLTSMIGTSVAR
-878 DAAGNPQIDA
+878 DDQGRPLVDA
-888 AGGYKVN
+888 SGSYRTN

-903 PYAFI
+903 KYALI
-908 GDSQPDFIAN
+908 GDSNPDFIAN
-918 LSNTISYGNLAFSFL
+918 IGNTITYGNLSLNVL
-933 FNASIGGDMYSEFM
+933 FNASIGGDMYSSFIM
-947 ATIIGRGITTDTLD
+947 TLLGRGITTDTLD
-961 RELPFIMPGVLSD
+961 RELPYILPGVLAD

-980 MIDNATLYFGEL
+980 MIDNATTYFGNL
-992 ILGPSE
+992 ILGGDE

-1015 YDLPKK
+1015 YDIPSS
-1021 WLESSPF
+1021 WLDKTPF
-1028 GAVSIAAQGFN
+1028 GAASISAQGFN
-1039 LWYDAYNTPPGTNYD
+1039 LWYDAYNTPDGINYD
-1054 PNIAGLGIGNG
+1054 PNIAGLGVGNG

-1074 SAKRYGVSLK
+1074 SARRYGVSLK

>member
-1 MKSLLRLLVVFLLTA
+1 MKSLFRLLVVFLLTA
-16 QLSFAQKTVSG
+16 QMSFAQKTVTG
-27 VVSDPDGLPL
+27 VVSDSDGLPL
-37 PGATVLIQGTTTG
+37 PGATVLVQGTTTG
-50 VTTDFDGNFSINA
+50 VTTDFDGNFSINVA
-63 SEGQILEFSF
+63 EGQILEFSF
-73 VGYESSA
+73 VGYETA
-80 IAVGS
+80 ALAVGA
-85 GNVINVSL
+85 GNVINVTL
-93 SLGNQLDEV
+93 SLGTQLEEV

-119 VSEVDNSQIESRA
+119 VSEVDNTQIENRA

-154 ISGSGTSVIIRGLS
+154 ISGSGTSVVIRGLS

-185 QSDTNAQGS
+185 QSDTNAMGS

-233 NGVILITTKAGTT
+233 NGVILITTKSGTT
-246 ASGAKA
+246 GTGTRA
-252 QKNEI
+252 QKNEV
-257 TVNTSYFVNEL
+257 TVNTSYFTNEL
-268 AMKPDYQMQYGNGFN
+268 AMKPDFQMQYGNGFN

-293 GPSFDKD
+293 GPSFDEE
-300 GPAGWGV
+300 GPAGWGR
-307 QSQLNGSGTAP
+307 QSAINGTVSG
-318 FGTTQPGFLKHPYNS
+318 QPGFLKHPYNS
-333 NLNARFLSRDLLP
+333 NLNARFLARDLLP
-346 LIGLSEDSVWE
+346 LIGLSMDSLWE
-357 WKPYDSVGALFEPGE
+357 WKPYDSVGDLFQPGE

-405 GNSLRRNN
+405 GNTLRRNAL
-413 ISFGGR
+413 SFGGR
-419 AVLSNKFTVNG
+419 AVLSNKITVNG
-430 TINYSFTNFK
+430 TLNYTSTDFK
-440 TPPISAAYSSGT
+440 TPPIAAAYSSG
-452 NESGSSLYGN
+452 SSDSSLYGN
-462 IFYTPRSVSIADLP
+462 VFYTPRSVGIAQLP

-505 DQQQTHRIYG
+505 DAQMTHRVFG
-515 GASLQY
+515 GVSAQY

-528 IQYRYGYDLYNE
+528 LRYSYGYDVYSEDNT
-540 GNVSYQNKGGQ
+540 SYQNKGGV
-551 DVVPEVQSGF
+551 DGNLETQSGM
-561 YEKWNNVVTL
+561 YEKWNNTSTIF
-571 YNHQITL
+571 NHQVTI
-578 NGDFELDNDWSLT
+578 NGDFELDDDWSVT
-591 FNAGATSNSREYDRN
+591 FNAGAESVGREYDRN
-606 GARST
+606 GVRST
-611 GQNVFNVLRHF
+611 GQNVFNVLRHY
-622 NFNLQE
+622 NFNSQE
-628 EIEFY
+628 EIEFF
-633 SKRNLLGVFA
+633 SRRNVLGVFA
-643 QAAFDYKDYLYF
+643 QAAFDYQDYLYF

-692 NLPVDFLKIR
+692 NLPIDFLKVR
-702 AGYGTS
+702 ASYGTS
-708 ATFPGGYPISST
+708 ATYPGGYPIAST

-725 KDFRIGGTDVIT
+725 KDFKVDGVEVIT
-737 NTSGS
+737 NTTGS
-742 TLGNTG
+742 QLGNTG
-748 LKPELLAELEFGIE
+748 LKPELLAELEFGLE
-762 ANLFDNRISANV
+762 ANLFDNRLSAEI

-780 TTDLIISRPLDPST
+780 TTDLIITQPLDPST
-794 GYTFTET
+794 GYTSTRT

-813 DLSVDWIRGNDINW
+813 DLNADWIRGDKFNW
-827 SSTINYTT
+827 NTSINYTT
-835 NQAIVEDLGQDTDQI
+835 NQAIVEDLGQNTDQI

-856 NEGNAAI
+856 TRGNAAI
-863 PGLPLTAMIGTSVAR
+863 PGLPLTSMIGTSVAR
-878 DAAGNPQIDA
+878 DDQGRPLVDA
-888 AGGYKVN
+888 SGSYRTN

-903 PYAFI
+903 KYALI
-908 GDSQPDFIAN
+908 GDSNPDFIAN
-918 LSNTISYGNLAFSFL
+918 IGNTLTYGNLSLNVL
-933 FNASIGGDMYSEFM
+933 FNASIGGDMYSSFIM
-947 ATIIGRGITTDTLD
+947 TLLGRGITTDTLD
-961 RELPFIMPGVLSD
+961 RELPYILPGVLAD

-980 MIDNATLYFGEL
+980 MIDNATTYFGNL
-992 ILGPSE
+992 ILGGDE

-1015 YDLPKK
+1015 YDIPSS
-1021 WLESSPF
+1021 WLDKTPF
-1028 GAVSIAAQGFN
+1028 GAASISAQGFN
-1039 LWYDAYNTPPGTNYD
+1039 LWYDAYNTPDGINYD
-1054 PNIAGLGIGNG
+1054 PNIAGLGVGNG

-1074 SAKRYGVSLK
+1074 SARRYGVSLK

>member
-1 MKSLLRLLVVFLLTA
+1 MKSLFRLLVVFLLTA
-16 QLSFAQKTVSG
+16 QMSFAQKTVTG
-27 VVSDPDGLPL
+27 VVSDSDGLPL
-37 PGATVLIQGTTTG
+37 PGATVLVQGTTTG
-50 VTTDFDGNFSINA
+50 VTTDFDGNFSINVA
-63 SEGQILEFSF
+63 EGQTLEFSF
-73 VGYESSA
+73 VGYETAA
-80 IAVGS
+80 IAVGA
-85 GNVINVSL
+85 GNVINVTL
-93 SLGNQLDEV
+93 SLGTQLEEV

-119 VSEVDNSQIESRA
+119 VSEVDNTQIENRA

-154 ISGSGTSVIIRGLS
+154 ISGSGTSVVIRGLS

-185 QSDTNAQGS
+185 QSDTNAMGS

-233 NGVILITTKAGTT
+233 NGVILITTKSGTTGAGTR
-246 ASGAKA
+246 A
-252 QKNEI
+252 QKNEV
-257 TVNTSYFVNEL
+257 TVNTSYFTNEL
-268 AMKPDYQMQYGNGFN
+268 AMKPDFQMQYGNGFN

-293 GPSFDKD
+293 GPSFDEE
-300 GPAGWGV
+300 GPAGWGR
-307 QSQLNGSGTAP
+307 QSAINGTVSG
-318 FGTTQPGFLKHPYNS
+318 QPGFLKHPYNS
-333 NLNARFLSRDLLP
+333 NLNARFLARDLLP
-346 LIGLSEDSVWE
+346 LIGLSMDSLWE
-357 WKPYDSVGALFEPGE
+357 WKPYDSVGDLFQPGE

-405 GNSLRRNN
+405 GNTLRRNAL
-413 ISFGGR
+413 SFGGR
-419 AVLSNKFTVNG
+419 AVLSNKITVNG
-430 TINYSFTNFK
+430 TLNYTATDFK
-440 TPPISAAYSSGT
+440 TPPIAAAYSSG
-452 NESGSSLYGN
+452 SSDSSLYGN
-462 IFYTPRSVSIADLP
+462 VFYTPRSVGIAQLP

-505 DQQQTHRIYG
+505 DAQMTHRVFG
-515 GASLQY
+515 GVSAQY

-528 IQYRYGYDLYNE
+528 LRYSYGYDVYSEDNT
-540 GNVSYQNKGGQ
+540 SYQNKGGV
-551 DVVPEVQSGF
+551 DGNLETQSGM
-561 YEKWNNVVTL
+561 YEKWNNTSTIF
-571 YNHQITL
+571 NHQVTI
-578 NGDFELDNDWSLT
+578 NGDFELDDDWSVT
-591 FNAGATSNSREYDRN
+591 FNAGAESVGREYDRN
-606 GARST
+606 GVRST
-611 GQNVFNVLRHF
+611 GQNVFNVLRHY
-622 NFNLQE
+622 NFNSQE

-633 SKRNLLGVFA
+633 SRRNVLGVFA
-643 QAAFDYKDYLYF
+643 QAAFDYQDYLYF

-692 NLPVDFLKIR
+692 NLPIDFLKVR
-702 AGYGTS
+702 ASYGTS
-708 ATFPGGYPISST
+708 ATYPGGYPIAST

-725 KDFRIGGTDVIT
+725 KDFKVDGVEVIT
-737 NTSGS
+737 NTTGS
-742 TLGNTG
+742 QLGNTG
-748 LKPELLAELEFGIE
+748 LKPELLAELEFGLE
-762 ANLFDNRISANV
+762 ANLFDNRLSAEI

-780 TTDLIISRPLDPST
+780 TTDLIITQPLDPST
-794 GYTFTET
+794 GYTSTRT

-813 DLSVDWIRGNDINW
+813 DLNADWIRGDKFNW
-827 SSTINYTT
+827 NTSINYTT
-835 NQAIVEDLGQDTDQI
+835 NQAIVEDLGQNTDQI

-856 NEGNAAI
+856 TRGNAAI
-863 PGLPLTAMIGTSVAR
+863 PGLPLTSMIGTSVAR
-878 DAAGNPQIDA
+878 DDSGRPLVDA
-888 AGGYKVN
+888 SGSYRTN

-903 PYAFI
+903 KYALI
-908 GDSQPDFIAN
+908 GDSNPDFIAN
-918 LSNTISYGNLAFSFL
+918 IGNTITYGNLSLNVL
-933 FNASIGGDMYSEFM
+933 FNASIGGDMYSSFIM
-947 ATIIGRGITTDTLD
+947 TLLGRGITTDTLD
-961 RELPFIMPGVLSD
+961 RELPYILPGVLAD

-980 MIDNATLYFGEL
+980 MIDNATTYFGNL
-992 ILGPSE
+992 ILGGDE

-1015 YDLPKK
+1015 YDIPSS
-1021 WLESSPF
+1021 WLDKTPF
-1028 GAVSIAAQGFN
+1028 GAASISAQGFN
-1039 LWYDAYNTPPGTNYD
+1039 LWYDAYNTPDGINYD
-1054 PNIAGLGIGNG
+1054 PNIAGLGVGNG

-1074 SAKRYGVSLK
+1074 SARRYGVSLK

>member
-1 MKSLLRLLVVFLLTA
+1 MKSLFRLLVVFLLTA
-16 QLSFAQKTVSG
+16 QMSFAQKTVTG
-27 VVSDPDGLPL
+27 VVSDSDGLPL
-37 PGATVLIQGTTTG
+37 PGATVLVQGTTTG
-50 VTTDFDGNFSINA
+50 VTTDFDGNFSINVA
-63 SEGQILEFSF
+63 EGQTLEFSF
-73 VGYESSA
+73 VGYETAA
-80 IAVGS
+80 IAVGA
-85 GNVINVSL
+85 GNVINVTL
-93 SLGNQLDEV
+93 SLGTQLEEV

-119 VSEVDNSQIESRA
+119 VSEVDNTQIENRA

-185 QSDTNAQGS
+185 QSDTNAMGS

-233 NGVILITTKAGTT
+233 NGVILITTKSGTTGAGTR
-246 ASGAKA
+246 A
-252 QKNEI
+252 QKNEV
-257 TVNTSYFVNEL
+257 TVNTSYFTNEL
-268 AMKPDYQMQYGNGFN
+268 AMKPDFQMQYGNGFN

-293 GPSFDKD
+293 GPSFDEE
-300 GPAGWGV
+300 GPAGWGR
-307 QSQLNGSGTAP
+307 QNAINGTVSGQA
-318 FGTTQPGFLKHPYNS
+318 GFLKHPYNS

-346 LIGLSEDSVWE
+346 LLGLSMDSLWE
-357 WKPYDSVGALFEPGE
+357 WKPYDSVGDLFQPGE

-405 GNSLRRNN
+405 GNTLRRNAL
-413 ISFGGR
+413 SFGGR
-419 AVLSNKFTVNG
+419 AVLSNKITVSG
-430 TINYSFTNFK
+430 TLNYTATDFK
-440 TPPISAAYSSGT
+440 TPPIAAAYSSG
-452 NESGSSLYGN
+452 SSDSSLYGN
-462 IFYTPRSVSIADLP
+462 VFYTPRSIGIAQLP

-505 DQQQTHRIYG
+505 DAQMTHRVFG
-515 GASLQY
+515 GVSAQY

-528 IQYRYGYDLYNE
+528 VRYSYGYDVYSEDNT
-540 GNVSYQNKGGQ
+540 SYQNKGGQ
-551 DVVPEVQSGF
+551 DGNLEVQSGL
-561 YEKWNNVVTL
+561 YEKWNNTSTIF
-571 YNHQITL
+571 NHQVTI
-578 NGDFELDNDWSLT
+578 NGDYELDDDWSVT
-591 FNAGATSNSREYDRN
+591 FNAGAESVGREYDRN
-606 GARST
+606 GVRST
-611 GQNVFNVLRHF
+611 GQNVFNVLRHY
-622 NFNLQE
+622 NFNSQE

-633 SKRNLLGVFA
+633 SRRNVLGVFA
-643 QAAFDYKDYLYF
+643 QAAFDYQDYLYF

-692 NLPVDFLKIR
+692 NLPIDFLKVR
-702 AGYGTS
+702 ASYGTS
-708 ATFPGGYPISST
+708 ATYPGGYPIAST

-725 KDFRIGGTDVIT
+725 KDFKVDGVEVIT
-737 NTSGS
+737 NTTGS
-742 TLGNTG
+742 QLGNTG
-748 LKPELLAELEFGIE
+748 LKPELLAELEFGLE
-762 ANLFDNRISANV
+762 ANLFDNRLSAEI
-774 SYFDRN
+774 SYFNRQ
-780 TTDLIISRPLDPST
+780 TTDLIITQPLDPST
-794 GYTFTET
+794 GYTSTRT
-801 NIGEISATGWEI
+801 NIGEISATGWEV
-813 DLSVDWIRGNDINW
+813 DLNADWIRGDKFNW
-827 SSTINYTT
+827 NTSVNYTT
-835 NQAIVEDLGQDTDQI
+835 NQAIVEDLGQNTDQI

-856 NEGNAAI
+856 TRGNAAI
-863 PGLPLTAMIGTSVAR
+863 PGLPLTSMIGTSVAR
-878 DAAGNPQIDA
+878 DDSGRPLVDA
-888 AGGYKVN
+888 SGSYRTN

-903 PYAFI
+903 KYALI
-908 GDSQPDFIAN
+908 GDSNPDFIAN
-918 LSNTISYGNLAFSFL
+918 IGNTITYGNLSLNVL
-933 FNASIGGDMYSEFM
+933 FNASIGGDMYSSFIM
-947 ATIIGRGITTDTLD
+947 TLLGRGITTDTLD
-961 RELPFIMPGVLSD
+961 RELPYILPGVLAD

-980 MIDNATLYFGEL
+980 MIDNATTYFGNL
-992 ILGPSE
+992 ILGGDE

-1015 YDLPKK
+1015 YDIPSS
-1021 WLESSPF
+1021 WLDKTPF
-1028 GAVSIAAQGFN
+1028 GAASISAQGFN
-1039 LWYDAYNTPPGTNYD
+1039 LWYDAYNTPDGINYD
-1054 PNIAGLGIGNG
+1054 PNIAGLGVGNG

-1074 SAKRYGVSLK
+1074 SARRYGVSLK

>member
-1 MKSLLRLLVVFLLTA
+1 M
-16 QLSFAQKTVSG
+16 SFAQKTVTG
-27 VVSDPDGLPL
+27 VVSDSDGLPL
-37 PGATVLIQGTTTG
+37 PGATVLVQGTTTG
-50 VTTDFDGNFSINA
+50 VTTDFDGNFSINVA
-63 SEGQILEFSF
+63 EGQILEFSF
-73 VGYESSA
+73 VGYETAA
-80 IAVGS
+80 IAVGA
-85 GNVINVSL
+85 GNVINVTL
-93 SLGNQLDEV
+93 SLGTQLEEV

-119 VSEVDNSQIESRA
+119 VSEVDNTQIENRA

-154 ISGSGTSVIIRGLS
+154 ISGSGTSVVIRGLS

-185 QSDTNAQGS
+185 QSDTNAMGS

-233 NGVILITTKAGTT
+233 NGVILITTKSGTT
-246 ASGAKA
+246 GTGTRA
-252 QKNEI
+252 QKNEV
-257 TVNTSYFVNEL
+257 TVNTSYFTNEL
-268 AMKPDYQMQYGNGFN
+268 AMKPDFQMQYGNGFN

-293 GPSFDKD
+293 GPSFDEE
-300 GPAGWGV
+300 GPAGWGR
-307 QSQLNGSGTAP
+307 QNAINGTVSG
-318 FGTTQPGFLKHPYNS
+318 QPGFLKHPYNS
-333 NLNARFLSRDLLP
+333 NLNARFLARDLLP
-346 LIGLSEDSVWE
+346 LIGLSMDSLWE
-357 WKPYDSVGALFEPGE
+357 WKPYDSVGDLFQPGE

-405 GNSLRRNN
+405 GNTLRRNAL
-413 ISFGGR
+413 SFGGR
-419 AVLSNKFTVNG
+419 AVLSNKITVNG
-430 TINYSFTNFK
+430 TLNYTSTDFK
-440 TPPISAAYSSGT
+440 TPPIAAAYSSG
-452 NESGSSLYGN
+452 SSDSSLYGN
-462 IFYTPRSVSIADLP
+462 VFYTPRSVGIAQLP

-505 DQQQTHRIYG
+505 DAQMTHRVFG
-515 GASLQY
+515 GVSAQY

-528 IQYRYGYDLYNE
+528 LRYSYGYDVYSEDNT
-540 GNVSYQNKGGQ
+540 SYQNKGGV
-551 DVVPEVQSGF
+551 DGNLETQSGM
-561 YEKWNNVVTL
+561 YEKWNNTSTIF
-571 YNHQITL
+571 NHQVTI
-578 NGDFELDNDWSLT
+578 NGDFELDDDWSVT
-591 FNAGATSNSREYDRN
+591 FNAGAESVGREYDRN
-606 GARST
+606 GVRST
-611 GQNVFNVLRHF
+611 GQNVFNVLRHY
-622 NFNLQE
+622 NFNSQE

-633 SKRNLLGVFA
+633 SRRNVLGVFA
-643 QAAFDYKDYLYF
+643 QAAFDYQDYLYF

-692 NLPVDFLKIR
+692 NLPIDFLKVR
-702 AGYGTS
+702 ASYGTS
-708 ATFPGGYPISST
+708 ATYPGGYPIAST

-725 KDFRIGGTDVIT
+725 KDFKVDGVEVIT
-737 NTSGS
+737 NTTGS
-742 TLGNTG
+742 QLGNTG
-748 LKPELLAELEFGIE
+748 LKPELLAELEFGLE
-762 ANLFDNRISANV
+762 ANLFDNRLSAEI

-780 TTDLIISRPLDPST
+780 TTDLIITQPLDPST
-794 GYTFTET
+794 GYTSTRT

-813 DLSVDWIRGNDINW
+813 DLNADWIRGDKFNW
-827 SSTINYTT
+827 NTSINYTT
-835 NQAIVEDLGQDTDQI
+835 NQAIVEDLGQNTDQI

-856 NEGNAAI
+856 TRGNAAI
-863 PGLPLTAMIGTSVAR
+863 PGLPLTSMIGTSVAR
-878 DAAGNPQIDA
+878 DDQGRPLVDA
-888 AGGYKVN
+888 SGSYRTN

-903 PYAFI
+903 KYALI
-908 GDSQPDFIAN
+908 GDSNPDFIAN
-918 LSNTISYGNLAFSFL
+918 IGNTITYGNLSLNVL
-933 FNASIGGDMYSEFM
+933 FNASIGGDMYSSFIM
-947 ATIIGRGITTDTLD
+947 TLLGRGITTDTLD
-961 RELPFIMPGVLSD
+961 RELPYILPGVLAD

-980 MIDNATLYFGEL
+980 MIDNATTYFGNL
-992 ILGPSE
+992 ILGGDE

-1015 YDLPKK
+1015 YDIPSS
-1021 WLESSPF
+1021 WLDKTPF
-1028 GAVSIAAQGFN
+1028 GAASISAQGFN
-1039 LWYDAYNTPPGTNYD
+1039 LWYDAYNTPDGINYD
-1054 PNIAGLGIGNG
+1054 PNIAGLGVGNG

-1074 SAKRYGVSLK
+1074 SARRYGVSLK

>member
-1 MKSLLRLLVVFLLTA
+1 MKSLFRLLVVFLLTT
-16 QLSFAQKTVSG
+16 QMSFAQKTVTG

-37 PGATVLIQGTTTG
+37 PGATVLVQGTMTG
-50 VTTDFDGNFSINA
+50 VTTDFDGNFSINV
-63 SEGQILEFSF
+63 SEGQSLEFSF
-73 VGYESSA
+73 VGYDTSA

-154 ISGSGTSVIIRGLS
+154 ISGSGTSVVIRGLS

-185 QSDTNAQGS
+185 QSDTNSQGS

-233 NGVILITTKAGTT
+233 NGVVLITTKAGTT

-252 QKNEI
+252 LKNEV
-257 TVNTSYFVNEL
+257 TVNTSYFTNEL
-268 AMKPDYQMQYGNGFN
+268 AMKPEYQNQYGNGFN
-283 QNFGWFFSNW
+283 QNFGWYFSNW
-293 GPSFDKD
+293 GPSFDEG
-300 GPAGWGV
+300 GPAGWGK
-307 QSQLNGSGTAP
+307 QSQIN
-318 FGTTQPGFLKHPYNS
+318 GTTSGQPGFLKHPYNS

-346 LIGLSEDSVWE
+346 LLGLSMDSLWE
-357 WKPYDSVGALFEPGE
+357 WKPYDSVGDLFQPGS
-372 IINTNINFR
+372 IINTNVNFR
-381 GQSDDGKVSYNV
+381 GSSDDGKVSYNV

-399 DKGFTP
+399 DEGFTP
-405 GNSLRRNN
+405 GNTLRRNN

-419 AVLSNKFTVNG
+419 AVLSNKITVNG
-430 TINYSFTNFK
+430 TLNYTFTDFK
-440 TPPISAAYSSGT
+440 SPPIAAAYSSG
-452 NESGSSLYGN
+452 SSDSSLYGN
-462 IFYTPRSVSIADLP
+462 VFYTPRSVSIADLP

-492 GIQHPLWTVNNTG
+492 GIQHPLWTVANTG
-505 DQQQTHRIYG
+505 DAQATHRLYG
-515 GASLQY
+515 GTSVQY

-528 IQYRYGYDLYNE
+528 VQYRYGYDVYSEDNT
-540 GNVSYQNKGGQ
+540 SHQNKGGV
-551 DVVPEVQSGF
+551 DGSVESQSGF
-561 YEKWNNVVTL
+561 YEKWNNTSTIF
-571 YNHQITL
+571 NHQITI
-578 NGDFELDNDWSLT
+578 NGDYELDSDWSMT
-591 FNAGATSNSREYDRN
+591 FNAGATSNAREYDRN
-606 GARST
+606 GVRST
-611 GQNVFNVLRHF
+611 GQNVFNVLRHY
-622 NFNLQE
+622 NFNNQE

-633 SKRNLLGVFA
+633 SRRNVLGVFG
-643 QAAFDYKDYLYF
+643 QASLDYQNYLYI
-655 TLASRTD
+655 TLATRTD

-679 SISFV
+679 SLSFV
-684 PTSVLDFG
+684 PSSVLDFG
-692 NLPVDFLKIR
+692 NLPIDFLKVR
-702 AGYGTS
+702 ASYGTS
-708 ATFPGGYPISST
+708 ATYPTGYPIAST
-720 LSLNT
+720 LNLDTKSFQKDGVDIISNT
-725 KDFRIGGTDVIT
+725 T
-737 NTSGS
+737 GS
-742 TLGNTG
+742 QLGNTA

-762 ANLFDNRISANV
+762 ANMFENRLSAEV
-774 SYFDRN
+774 SYFQRN
-780 TTDLIISRPLDPST
+780 TTDLIISQPLDPST
-794 GYTFTET
+794 GYTSTST
-801 NIGEISATGWEI
+801 NIGKIEATGWEV
-813 DLSVDWIRGNDINW
+813 DLSADWIRGDKFNW
-827 SSTINYTT
+827 TTVLNYTT
-835 NQAIVEDLGQDTDQI
+835 NQAIVVDLGQDTDQI

-856 NEGNAAI
+856 TRGNAAI
-863 PGLPLTAMIGTSVAR
+863 VGLPLTSMIGTSVGR
-878 DAAGNPQIDA
+878 DSTGRPLIDA
-888 AGGYKVN
+888 SGSYQSN

-903 PYAFI
+903 KYALI
-908 GDSQPDFIAN
+908 GDSNPDFIAN
-918 LSNTISYGNLAFSFL
+918 VANTISYGNLSFNFL
-933 FNASIGGDMYSEFM
+933 FNATIGGDMYSNYIM
-947 ATIIGRGITTDTLD
+947 TLLGRGITTDTVD
-961 RELPFIMPGVLSD
+961 RELPYILPGVLSD

-980 MIDNATLYFGEL
+980 QIDNATTYFGNL
-992 ILGPSE
+992 ILGADE

-1015 YDLPKK
+1015 YDVPSK
-1021 WLESSPF
+1021 WLDKTPF
-1028 GAVSIAAQGFN
+1028 GAASVSAQGFN
-1039 LWYDAYNTPPGTNYD
+1039 LWYDAYNTPEGTNYD
-1054 PNIAGLGIGNG
+1054 PNIAGLGVGNG

>member
-16 QLSFAQKTVSG
+16 QMSFAQKTVTG
-27 VVSDPDGLPL
+27 VVSDSDGLPL
-37 PGATVLIQGTTTG
+37 PGATVLVQGTTTG
-50 VTTDFDGNFSINA
+50 VTTDFDGNFSINVA
-63 SEGQILEFSF
+63 EGQILEFSF
-73 VGYESSA
+73 VGYETA
-80 IAVGS
+80 ALAVGA
-85 GNVINVSL
+85 GNVINVTL
-93 SLGNQLDEV
+93 SLGTQLEEV

-119 VSEVDNSQIESRA
+119 VSEVDNTQIENRA

-154 ISGSGTSVIIRGLS
+154 ISGSGTSVVIRGLS

-185 QSDTNAQGS
+185 QSDTNAMGS

-233 NGVILITTKAGTT
+233 NGVILITTKSGTT
-246 ASGAKA
+246 GTGTRA
-252 QKNEI
+252 QKNEV
-257 TVNTSYFVNEL
+257 TVNTSYFTNEL
-268 AMKPDYQMQYGNGFN
+268 AMKPDFQMQYGNGFN

-293 GPSFDKD
+293 GPSFDEE
-300 GPAGWGV
+300 GPAGWGR
-307 QSQLNGSGTAP
+307 QSAINGTVSG
-318 FGTTQPGFLKHPYNS
+318 QPGFLKHPYNS

-346 LIGLSEDSVWE
+346 LLGLSMDSLWE
-357 WKPYDSVGALFEPGE
+357 WKPYDSVGDLFQPGE
-372 IINTNINFR
+372 IVNTNINFR

-405 GNSLRRNN
+405 GNSLRRNAL
-413 ISFGGR
+413 SFGGR
-419 AVLSNKFTVNG
+419 AVLSNKITVNG
-430 TINYSFTNFK
+430 TLNYTATDFK
-440 TPPISAAYSSGT
+440 TPPIAAAYSSG
-452 NESGSSLYGN
+452 SSDSSLYGN
-462 IFYTPRSVSIADLP
+462 VFYTPRSIGIAQLP

-505 DQQQTHRIYG
+505 DAQMTHRVFG
-515 GASLQY
+515 GVSAQY

-528 IQYRYGYDLYNE
+528 LRYSYGYDVYSEDNT
-540 GNVSYQNKGGQ
+540 SYQNKGGQ
-551 DVVPEVQSGF
+551 DGNLEVQSGL
-561 YEKWNNVVTL
+561 YEKWNNTSTIF
-571 YNHQITL
+571 NHQVTI
-578 NGDFELDNDWSLT
+578 NGDFELDDDWSVT
-591 FNAGATSNSREYDRN
+591 FNAGAESVGREYDRN
-606 GARST
+606 GVRST
-611 GQNVFNVLRHF
+611 GQNVFNVLRHY
-622 NFNLQE
+622 NFNSQE

-633 SKRNLLGVFA
+633 SRRNVLGVFA
-643 QAAFDYKDYLYF
+643 QAAFDYQDYLYF

-692 NLPVDFLKIR
+692 NLPIDFLKVR
-702 AGYGTS
+702 ASYGTS
-708 ATFPGGYPISST
+708 ATYPGGYPIAST

-725 KDFRIGGTDVIT
+725 KDFKVDGVEVIT
-737 NTSGS
+737 NTTGS
-742 TLGNTG
+742 QLGNTG
-748 LKPELLAELEFGIE
+748 LKPELLAELEFGLE
-762 ANLFDNRISANV
+762 ANLFDNRLSAEI
-774 SYFDRN
+774 SYFNRE
-780 TTDLIISRPLDPST
+780 TTDLIITQPLDPST
-794 GYTFTET
+794 GYTSTRT
-801 NIGEISATGWEI
+801 NIGEISATGWEV
-813 DLSVDWIRGNDINW
+813 DLNADWIRGDKFNW
-827 SSTINYTT
+827 NTSVNYTT
-835 NQAIVEDLGQDTDQI
+835 NQAIVEDLGQNTDQI

-856 NEGNAAI
+856 TRGNAAI
-863 PGLPLTAMIGTSVAR
+863 PGLPLTSMIGTSVAR
-878 DAAGNPQIDA
+878 DDSGRPLVDA
-888 AGGYKVN
+888 SGSYRTN

-903 PYAFI
+903 KYALI
-908 GDSQPDFIAN
+908 GDSNPDFIAN
-918 LSNTISYGNLAFSFL
+918 IGNTITYGNLSLNVL
-933 FNASIGGDMYSEFM
+933 FNASIGGDMYSSFIM
-947 ATIIGRGITTDTLD
+947 TLLGRGITTDTLD
-961 RELPFIMPGVLSD
+961 RELPYILPGVLAD

-980 MIDNATLYFGEL
+980 MIDNATTYFGNL
-992 ILGPSE
+992 ILGGDE

-1015 YDLPKK
+1015 YDIPSS
-1021 WLESSPF
+1021 WLDKTPF
-1028 GAVSIAAQGFN
+1028 GAASISAQGFN
-1039 LWYDAYNTPPGTNYD
+1039 LWYDAYNTPDGINYD
-1054 PNIAGLGIGNG
+1054 PNIAGLGVGNG

-1074 SAKRYGVSLK
+1074 SARRYGVSLK

>member
-1 MKSLLRLLVVFLLTA
+1 MKSLFRLLVVFLLTA
-16 QLSFAQKTVSG
+16 QMSFAQKTVTG
-27 VVSDPDGLPL
+27 VVSDSDGLPL
-37 PGATVLIQGTTTG
+37 PGATVLVQGTTTG
-50 VTTDFDGNFSINA
+50 VTTDFDGNFSINVA
-63 SEGQILEFSF
+63 EGQILEFSF
-73 VGYESSA
+73 VGYETA
-80 IAVGS
+80 ALAVGA
-85 GNVINVSL
+85 GNVINVTL
-93 SLGNQLDEV
+93 SLGTQLEEV

-119 VSEVDNSQIESRA
+119 VSEVDNTQIENRA

-154 ISGSGTSVIIRGLS
+154 ISGSGTSVVIRGLS

-185 QSDTNAQGS
+185 QSDTNAMGS

-233 NGVILITTKAGTT
+233 NGVILITTKSGTT
-246 ASGAKA
+246 GTGTRA
-252 QKNEI
+252 QKNEV
-257 TVNTSYFVNEL
+257 TVNTSYFTNEL
-268 AMKPDYQMQYGNGFN
+268 AMKPDFQMQYGNGFN

-293 GPSFDKD
+293 GPSFDEE
-300 GPAGWGV
+300 GPAGWGR
-307 QSQLNGSGTAP
+307 QSAINGTVSG
-318 FGTTQPGFLKHPYNS
+318 QPGFLKHPYNS
-333 NLNARFLSRDLLP
+333 NLNARFLARDLLP
-346 LIGLSEDSVWE
+346 LIGLSMDSLWE
-357 WKPYDSVGALFEPGE
+357 WKPYDSVGDLFQPGE
-372 IINTNINFR
+372 IVNTNINFR

-405 GNSLRRNN
+405 GNTLRRNAL
-413 ISFGGR
+413 SFGGR
-419 AVLSNKFTVNG
+419 AVLSNKITVNG
-430 TINYSFTNFK
+430 TLNYTATDFK
-440 TPPISAAYSSGT
+440 TPPIAAAYSSG
-452 NESGSSLYGN
+452 SSDSSLYGN
-462 IFYTPRSVSIADLP
+462 VFYTPRSVGIAQLP

-505 DQQQTHRIYG
+505 DAQMTHRVFG
-515 GASLQY
+515 GVSAQY

-528 IQYRYGYDLYNE
+528 LRYSYGYDVYSEDNT
-540 GNVSYQNKGGQ
+540 SYQNKGGV
-551 DVVPEVQSGF
+551 DGNLETQSGM
-561 YEKWNNVVTL
+561 YEKWNNTSTIF
-571 YNHQITL
+571 NHQVTI
-578 NGDFELDNDWSLT
+578 NGDFELDDDWSVT
-591 FNAGATSNSREYDRN
+591 FNAGAESVGREYDRN
-606 GARST
+606 GVRST
-611 GQNVFNVLRHF
+611 GQNVFNVLRHY
-622 NFNLQE
+622 NFNSQE

-633 SKRNLLGVFA
+633 SRRNVLGVFA
-643 QAAFDYKDYLYF
+643 QAAFDYQDYLYF

-692 NLPVDFLKIR
+692 NLPIDFLKVR
-702 AGYGTS
+702 ASYGTS
-708 ATFPGGYPISST
+708 ATYPGGYPIAST

-725 KDFRIGGTDVIT
+725 KDFKVDGVEVIT
-737 NTSGS
+737 NTTGS
-742 TLGNTG
+742 QLGNTG
-748 LKPELLAELEFGIE
+748 LKPELLAELEFGLE
-762 ANLFDNRISANV
+762 ANLFDNRLSAEI

-780 TTDLIISRPLDPST
+780 TTDLIITQPLDPST
-794 GYTFTET
+794 GYTSTRT

-813 DLSVDWIRGNDINW
+813 DLNADWIRGDKFNW
-827 SSTINYTT
+827 NTSINYTT
-835 NQAIVEDLGQDTDQI
+835 NQAIVEDLGQNTDQI

-856 NEGNAAI
+856 TRGNAAI
-863 PGLPLTAMIGTSVAR
+863 PGLPLTSMIGTSVAR
-878 DAAGNPQIDA
+878 DDSGRPLVDA
-888 AGGYKVN
+888 SGSYRTN

-903 PYAFI
+903 KYALI
-908 GDSQPDFIAN
+908 GDSNPDFIAN
-918 LSNTISYGNLAFSFL
+918 IGNTLTYGNLSLNVL
-933 FNASIGGDMYSEFM
+933 FNASIGGDMYSSFIM
-947 ATIIGRGITTDTLD
+947 TLLGRGITTDTLD
-961 RELPFIMPGVLSD
+961 RELPYILPGVLAD

-980 MIDNATLYFGEL
+980 MIDNATTYFGNL
-992 ILGPSE
+992 ILGGDE

-1015 YDLPKK
+1015 YDIPSS
-1021 WLESSPF
+1021 WLDKTPF
-1028 GAVSIAAQGFN
+1028 GAASISAQGFN
-1039 LWYDAYNTPPGTNYD
+1039 LWYDAYNTPDGINYD
-1054 PNIAGLGIGNG
+1054 PNIAGLGVGNG

-1074 SAKRYGVSLK
+1074 SARRYGVSLK

>member
-1 MKSLLRLLVVFLLTA
+1 MKSLFRLLVVFLLTT
-16 QLSFAQKTVSG
+16 QLSFAQKTVTG

-37 PGATVLIQGTTTG
+37 PGATVLVQNTTTG
-50 VTTDFDGNFSINA
+50 VTTDFDGNFSINV
-63 SEGQILEFSF
+63 SEGQSLEFSF
-73 VGYESSA
+73 VGYETSA
-80 IAVGS
+80 IVVGS

-154 ISGSGTSVIIRGLS
+154 ISGSGTSVVIRGLS

-233 NGVILITTKAGTT
+233 NGVVLITTKSGTT
-246 ASGAKA
+246 ASGMNA
-252 QKNEI
+252 QKNEV
-257 TVNTSYFVNEL
+257 TVNTSYFSNEL
-268 AMKPDYQMQYGNGFN
+268 AMKPDYQMEYGNGFN

-293 GPSFDKD
+293 GPSFREE
-300 GPAGWGV
+300 GPAGWGK
-307 QSQLNGSGTAP
+307 QSQINGAVSG
-318 FGTTQPGFLKHPYNS
+318 QPGFLKHPYNS
-333 NLNARFLSRDLLP
+333 NLNARFLARDLLP
-346 LIGLSEDSVWE
+346 LLGLSEDSLWE
-357 WKPYDSVGALFEPGE
+357 WKPYDSTGDLFQPGS
-372 IINTNINFR
+372 IVNTNINFR

-399 DKGFTP
+399 DQGFTP
-405 GNSLRRNN
+405 GNTLRRNN

-419 AVLSNKFTVNG
+419 AVLSNKITVNG
-430 TINYSFTNFK
+430 TLNYSFTDFK
-440 TPPISAAYSSGT
+440 SPPIAAAYSSG
-452 NESGSSLYGN
+452 SSDSSLYGN
-462 IFYTPRSVSIADLP
+462 VFYTPRSVSIADLP

-492 GIQHPLWTVNNTG
+492 GIQHPLWTVNNTQ
-505 DQQQTHRIYG
+505 DAQATHRLYG
-515 GASLQY
+515 GTSVQY

-528 IQYRYGYDLYNE
+528 VQYRYGYDVYSEDNT
-540 GNVSYQNKGGQ
+540 SYQNKGGV
-551 DVVPEVQSGF
+551 DGSVESQSGF
-561 YEKWNNVVTL
+561 YEKWNNTSTIF
-571 YNHQITL
+571 NHQITI
-578 NGDFELDNDWSLT
+578 NGDYELDSDWSMT
-591 FNAGATSNSREYDRN
+591 FNAGATSNAREYDRN
-606 GARST
+606 GVRST
-611 GQNVFNVLRHF
+611 GQNVFNVLRHY
-622 NFNLQE
+622 NFNNQE

-633 SKRNLLGVFA
+633 SRRNVLGVFG
-643 QAAFDYKDYLYF
+643 QASLDYQNYLYI

-684 PTSVLDFG
+684 PSSVLDFG
-692 NLPVDFLKIR
+692 NLPIDFLKVR
-702 AGYGTS
+702 ASYGTS
-708 ATFPGGYPISST
+708 ATYPSGYPIAST

-725 KDFRIGGTDVIT
+725 KSFQVAGTDVIS
-737 NTSGS
+737 NTTGS
-742 TLGNTG
+742 QLGNTA

-762 ANLFDNRISANV
+762 ANILDNRLSAEV
-774 SYFDRN
+774 SYFQRN
-780 TTDLIISRPLDPST
+780 TTDLIISQPLDPST
-794 GYTFTET
+794 GYTSTST
-801 NIGEISATGWEI
+801 NIGKIEATGWEV
-813 DLSVDWIRGNDINW
+813 DLNADWIRGDKFNW
-827 SSTINYTT
+827 STSLNYTT
-835 NQAIVEDLGQDTDQI
+835 NQAIVVDLGQDTDQI
-850 VYAGFS
+850 VYAGFGS
-856 NEGNAAI
+856 RGNAAI
-863 PGLPLTAMIGTSVAR
+863 TGLPLTSMIGTSVGR
-878 DAAGNPQIDA
+878 DASGAPVIDA
-888 AGGYKVN
+888 SGSYTSN

-903 PYAFI
+903 KYALI
-908 GDSQPDFIAN
+908 GDANPDFIAN
-918 LSNTISYGNLAFSFL
+918 IANTITYGDFSFNFL
-933 FNASIGGDMYSEFM
+933 FNATIGGDMYSSYM
-947 ATIIGRGITTDTLD
+947 MTLLGRGITTDTVD
-961 RELPFIMPGVLSD
+961 RELPYILPGVLSD

-980 MIDNATLYFGEL
+980 QIDNATTYFGNL
-992 ILGPSE
+992 ILGADE

-1015 YDLPKK
+1015 YDVPSK
-1021 WLESSPF
+1021 WLDKTPF
-1028 GAVSIAAQGFN
+1028 GAASVSAQGFN
-1039 LWYDAYNTPPGTNYD
+1039 LWYDAYNTPEGTNYD
-1054 PNIAGLGIGNG
+1054 PNIAGLGVGNG

>member
-1 MKSLLRLLVVFLLTA
+1 MKSLFRLLVVFLLTA
-16 QLSFAQKTVSG
+16 QMSFAQKTVTG
-27 VVSDPDGLPL
+27 VVSDSDGLPL
-37 PGATVLIQGTTTG
+37 PGATVLVQGTTTG
-50 VTTDFDGNFSINA
+50 VTTDFDGNFSINVA
-63 SEGQILEFSF
+63 EGQTLEFSF
-73 VGYESSA
+73 VGYETAA
-80 IAVGS
+80 IAVGA
-85 GNVINVSL
+85 GNVINVTL
-93 SLGNQLDEV
+93 SLGTQLEEV

-119 VSEVDNSQIESRA
+119 VSEVDNTQIENRA

-185 QSDTNAQGS
+185 QSDTNAMGS

-233 NGVILITTKAGTT
+233 NGVILITTKSGTTGAGTR
-246 ASGAKA
+246 A
-252 QKNEI
+252 QKNEV
-257 TVNTSYFVNEL
+257 TVNTSYFTNEL
-268 AMKPDYQMQYGNGFN
+268 AMKPDFQMQYGNGFN

-293 GPSFDKD
+293 GPSFDEE
-300 GPAGWGV
+300 GPAGWGR
-307 QSQLNGSGTAP
+307 QSAINGTVSG
-318 FGTTQPGFLKHPYNS
+318 QPGFLKHPYNS

-346 LIGLSEDSVWE
+346 LLGLSMDSLWE
-357 WKPYDSVGALFEPGE
+357 WKPYDSVGDLFQPGE
-372 IINTNINFR
+372 IVNTNINFR

-405 GNSLRRNN
+405 GNSLRRNAL
-413 ISFGGR
+413 SFGGR
-419 AVLSNKFTVNG
+419 AVLSNKITVNG
-430 TINYSFTNFK
+430 TLNYTATDFK
-440 TPPISAAYSSGT
+440 TPPIAAAYSSG
-452 NESGSSLYGN
+452 SSDSSLYGN
-462 IFYTPRSVSIADLP
+462 VFYTPRSIGIAQLP

-505 DQQQTHRIYG
+505 DAQMTHRVFG
-515 GASLQY
+515 GVSAQY

-528 IQYRYGYDLYNE
+528 LRYSYGYDVYSEDNT
-540 GNVSYQNKGGQ
+540 SYQNKGGQ
-551 DVVPEVQSGF
+551 DGNLEVQSGL
-561 YEKWNNVVTL
+561 YEKWNNTSTIF
-571 YNHQITL
+571 NHQVTI
-578 NGDFELDNDWSLT
+578 NGDFELDDDWSVT
-591 FNAGATSNSREYDRN
+591 FNAGAESVGREYDRN
-606 GARST
+606 GVRST
-611 GQNVFNVLRHF
+611 GQNVFNVLRHY
-622 NFNLQE
+622 NFNSQE

-633 SKRNLLGVFA
+633 SRRNVLGVFA
-643 QAAFDYKDYLYF
+643 QAAFDYQDYLYF

-692 NLPVDFLKIR
+692 NLPIDFLKVR
-702 AGYGTS
+702 ASYGTS
-708 ATFPGGYPISST
+708 ATYPGGYPIAST

-725 KDFRIGGTDVIT
+725 KDFKVDGVEVIT
-737 NTSGS
+737 NTTGS
-742 TLGNTG
+742 QLGNTG
-748 LKPELLAELEFGIE
+748 LKPELLAELEFGLE
-762 ANLFDNRISANV
+762 ANLFDNRLSAEI

-780 TTDLIISRPLDPST
+780 TTDLIITQPLDPST
-794 GYTFTET
+794 GYTSTRT
-801 NIGEISATGWEI
+801 NIGEISATGWEV
-813 DLSVDWIRGNDINW
+813 DLNADWIRGDKFNW
-827 SSTINYTT
+827 NTSVNYTT
-835 NQAIVEDLGQDTDQI
+835 NQAIVEDLGQNTDQI

-856 NEGNAAI
+856 TRGNAAI
-863 PGLPLTAMIGTSVAR
+863 PGLPLTSMIGTSVAR
-878 DAAGNPQIDA
+878 DDSGRPLVDA
-888 AGGYKVN
+888 SGSYRTN

-903 PYAFI
+903 KYALI
-908 GDSQPDFIAN
+908 GDSNPDFIAN
-918 LSNTISYGNLAFSFL
+918 IGNTITYGNLSLNVL
-933 FNASIGGDMYSEFM
+933 FNASIGGDMYSSFIM
-947 ATIIGRGITTDTLD
+947 TLLGRGITTDTLD
-961 RELPFIMPGVLSD
+961 RELPYILPGVLAD

-980 MIDNATLYFGEL
+980 MIDNATTYFGNL
-992 ILGPSE
+992 ILGGDE

-1015 YDLPKK
+1015 YDIPSS
-1021 WLESSPF
+1021 WLDKTPF
-1028 GAVSIAAQGFN
+1028 GAASISAQGFN
-1039 LWYDAYNTPPGTNYD
+1039 PWYDAYNTPDGINYD
-1054 PNIAGLGIGNG
+1054 PNIAGLGVGNG

-1074 SAKRYGVSLK
+1074 SARRYGVSLK

>member
-1 MKSLLRLLVVFLLTA
+1 MKSLFRLLVVFLLTA
-16 QLSFAQKTVSG
+16 QMSFAQKTVTG
-27 VVSDPDGLPL
+27 VVSDSDGLPL
-37 PGATVLIQGTTTG
+37 PGATVLVQGTTTG
-50 VTTDFDGNFSINA
+50 VTTDFDGNFSINVA
-63 SEGQILEFSF
+63 EGQILEFSF
-73 VGYESSA
+73 VGYETA
-80 IAVGS
+80 ALAVGA
-85 GNVINVSL
+85 GNVINVTL
-93 SLGNQLDEV
+93 SLGTQLEEV

-119 VSEVDNSQIESRA
+119 VSEVDNTQIENRA

-154 ISGSGTSVIIRGLS
+154 ISGSGTSVVIRGLS

-185 QSDTNAQGS
+185 QSDTNAMGS

-233 NGVILITTKAGTT
+233 NGVILITTKSGTT
-246 ASGAKA
+246 GTGTRA
-252 QKNEI
+252 QKNEV
-257 TVNTSYFVNEL
+257 TVNTSYFTNEL
-268 AMKPDYQMQYGNGFN
+268 AMKPDFQMQYGNGFN

-293 GPSFDKD
+293 GPSFDEE
-300 GPAGWGV
+300 GPAGWGR
-307 QSQLNGSGTAP
+307 QSAINGTVSG
-318 FGTTQPGFLKHPYNS
+318 QPGFLKHPYNS
-333 NLNARFLSRDLLP
+333 NLNARFLARDLLP
-346 LIGLSEDSVWE
+346 LIGLSMDSLWE
-357 WKPYDSVGALFEPGE
+357 WKPYDSVGDLFQPGE

-405 GNSLRRNN
+405 GNTLRRNAL
-413 ISFGGR
+413 SFGGR
-419 AVLSNKFTVNG
+419 AVLSNKITVNG
-430 TINYSFTNFK
+430 TLNYTSTDFK
-440 TPPISAAYSSGT
+440 TPPIAAAYSSG
-452 NESGSSLYGN
+452 SSDSSLYGN
-462 IFYTPRSVSIADLP
+462 VFYTPRSVGIAQLP

-505 DQQQTHRIYG
+505 DAQMTHRVFG
-515 GASLQY
+515 GVSAQY

-528 IQYRYGYDLYNE
+528 LRYSYGYDVYSEDNT
-540 GNVSYQNKGGQ
+540 SYQNKGGV
-551 DVVPEVQSGF
+551 DGNLETQSGM
-561 YEKWNNVVTL
+561 YEKWNNTSTIF
-571 YNHQITL
+571 NHQVTI
-578 NGDFELDNDWSLT
+578 NGDFELDDDWSVT
-591 FNAGATSNSREYDRN
+591 FNAGAESVGREYDRN
-606 GARST
+606 GVRST
-611 GQNVFNVLRHF
+611 GQNVFNVLRHY
-622 NFNLQE
+622 NFNSQE

-633 SKRNLLGVFA
+633 SRRNVLGVFA
-643 QAAFDYKDYLYF
+643 QAAFDYQDYLYF

-692 NLPVDFLKIR
+692 NLPIDFLKVR
-702 AGYGTS
+702 ASYGTS
-708 ATFPGGYPISST
+708 ATYPGGYPIAST

-725 KDFRIGGTDVIT
+725 KDFKVDGVEVIT
-737 NTSGS
+737 NTTGS
-742 TLGNTG
+742 QLGNTG
-748 LKPELLAELEFGIE
+748 LKPELLAELEFGLE
-762 ANLFDNRISANV
+762 ANLFDNRLSAEI

-780 TTDLIISRPLDPST
+780 TTDLIITQPLDPST
-794 GYTFTET
+794 GYTSTRT

-813 DLSVDWIRGNDINW
+813 DLNADWIRGDKFNW
-827 SSTINYTT
+827 NTSVNYTT
-835 NQAIVEDLGQDTDQI
+835 NQAIVEDLGQNTDQI

-856 NEGNAAI
+856 TRGNAAI
-863 PGLPLTAMIGTSVAR
+863 PGLPLTSMIGTSVAR
-878 DAAGNPQIDA
+878 DDSGRPLVDA
-888 AGGYKVN
+888 SGSYRTN

-903 PYAFI
+903 KYALI
-908 GDSQPDFIAN
+908 GDSNPDFIAN
-918 LSNTISYGNLAFSFL
+918 IGNTLTYGNLSLNVL
-933 FNASIGGDMYSEFM
+933 FNASIGGDMYSSFIM
-947 ATIIGRGITTDTLD
+947 TLLGRGITTDTLD
-961 RELPFIMPGVLSD
+961 RELPYILPGVLAD

-980 MIDNATLYFGEL
+980 MIDNATTYFGNL
-992 ILGPSE
+992 ILGGDE

-1015 YDLPKK
+1015 YDIPSS
-1021 WLESSPF
+1021 WLDKTPF
-1028 GAVSIAAQGFN
+1028 GAASISAQGFN
-1039 LWYDAYNTPPGTNYD
+1039 LWYDAYNTPDGINYD
-1054 PNIAGLGIGNG
+1054 PNIAGLGVGNG

-1074 SAKRYGVSLK
+1074 SARRYGVSLK

>member
-1 MKSLLRLLVVFLLTA
+1 MKSLFRLLVVFLLTA
-16 QLSFAQKTVSG
+16 QMSFAQKTVTG
-27 VVSDPDGLPL
+27 VVSDSDGLPL
-37 PGATVLIQGTTTG
+37 PGATVLVQGTTTG
-50 VTTDFDGNFSINA
+50 VTTDFDGNFSINVA
-63 SEGQILEFSF
+63 EGQTLEFSF
-73 VGYESSA
+73 VGYETAA
-80 IAVGS
+80 IAVGA
-85 GNVINVSL
+85 GNVINVTL
-93 SLGNQLDEV
+93 SLGTQLEEV

-119 VSEVDNSQIESRA
+119 VSEVDNTQIENRA

-185 QSDTNAQGS
+185 QSDTNAMGS

-233 NGVILITTKAGTT
+233 NGVILITTKSGTTGAGTR
-246 ASGAKA
+246 A
-252 QKNEI
+252 QKNEV
-257 TVNTSYFVNEL
+257 TVNTSYFTNEL
-268 AMKPDYQMQYGNGFN
+268 AMKPDFQMQYGNGFN

-293 GPSFDKD
+293 GPSFDEE
-300 GPAGWGV
+300 GPAGWGR
-307 QSQLNGSGTAP
+307 QSAINGTVSG
-318 FGTTQPGFLKHPYNS
+318 QPGFLKHPYNS
-333 NLNARFLSRDLLP
+333 NLNARFLARDLLP
-346 LIGLSEDSVWE
+346 LLGLSMDSLWE
-357 WKPYDSVGALFEPGE
+357 WKPYDSVGDLFQPGE
-372 IINTNINFR
+372 IVNTNINFR

-405 GNSLRRNN
+405 GNSLRRNAL
-413 ISFGGR
+413 SFGGR
-419 AVLSNKFTVNG
+419 AVLSNKITVNG
-430 TINYSFTNFK
+430 TLNYTATDFK
-440 TPPISAAYSSGT
+440 TPPIAAAYSSG
-452 NESGSSLYGN
+452 SSDSSLYGN
-462 IFYTPRSVSIADLP
+462 VFYTPRSIGIAQLP

-505 DQQQTHRIYG
+505 DAQMTHRVFG
-515 GASLQY
+515 GVSAQY

-528 IQYRYGYDLYNE
+528 LRYSYGYDVYSEDNT
-540 GNVSYQNKGGQ
+540 SYQNKGGQ
-551 DVVPEVQSGF
+551 DGNLEVQSGL
-561 YEKWNNVVTL
+561 YEKWNNTSTIF
-571 YNHQITL
+571 NHQVTI
-578 NGDFELDNDWSLT
+578 NGDFELDDDWSVT
-591 FNAGATSNSREYDRN
+591 FNAGAESVGREYDRN
-606 GARST
+606 GVRST
-611 GQNVFNVLRHF
+611 GQNVFNVLRHY
-622 NFNLQE
+622 NFNSQE

-633 SKRNLLGVFA
+633 SRRNVLGVFA
-643 QAAFDYKDYLYF
+643 QAAFDYQDYLYF

-692 NLPVDFLKIR
+692 NLPIDFLKVR
-702 AGYGTS
+702 ASYGTS
-708 ATFPGGYPISST
+708 ATYPGGYPIAST

-725 KDFRIGGTDVIT
+725 KDFKVDGVEVIT
-737 NTSGS
+737 NTTGS
-742 TLGNTG
+742 QLGNTG
-748 LKPELLAELEFGIE
+748 LKPELLAELEFGLE
-762 ANLFDNRISANV
+762 ANLFDNRLSAEI

-780 TTDLIISRPLDPST
+780 TTDLIITQPLDPST
-794 GYTFTET
+794 GYTSTRT
-801 NIGEISATGWEI
+801 NIGEISATGWEV
-813 DLSVDWIRGNDINW
+813 DLNADWIRGDKFNW
-827 SSTINYTT
+827 NTSVNYTT
-835 NQAIVEDLGQDTDQI
+835 NQAIVEDLGQNTDQI

-856 NEGNAAI
+856 TRGNAAI
-863 PGLPLTAMIGTSVAR
+863 PGLPLTSMIGTSVAR
-878 DAAGNPQIDA
+878 DDQGRPLVDA
-888 AGGYKVN
+888 SGSYRTN

-903 PYAFI
+903 KYALI
-908 GDSQPDFIAN
+908 GDSNPDFIAN
-918 LSNTISYGNLAFSFL
+918 IGNTLTYGNLSLNVL
-933 FNASIGGDMYSEFM
+933 FNASIGGDMYSSFIM
-947 ATIIGRGITTDTLD
+947 TLLGRGITTDTLD
-961 RELPFIMPGVLSD
+961 RELPYILPGVLAD

-980 MIDNATLYFGEL
+980 MIDNATTYFGNL
-992 ILGPSE
+992 ILGGDE

-1015 YDLPKK
+1015 YDIPSS
-1021 WLESSPF
+1021 WLDKTPF
-1028 GAVSIAAQGFN
+1028 GAASISAQGFN
-1039 LWYDAYNTPPGTNYD
+1039 LWYDAYNTPDGINYD
-1054 PNIAGLGIGNG
+1054 PNIAGLGVGNG

-1074 SAKRYGVSLK
+1074 SARRYGVSLK